1 MAGSYSMP
9 PPGEE
14 THARRQITVIV
25 LLLFGM
31 VALYQFEQFAQDGF
45 DPSGMLA
52 FGFVVLASYTIGG
65 LVAQIRLPHITGY
78 LIAGLVFGPSLTNA
92 LAGLDLPAPFDKGI
106 LNAEVIEQLSL
117 FDTLAVALIAL
128 TAGGELKI
136 EGLKKG
142 FRAISSI
149 LAAQIVSI
157 GVMVTAFF
165 WLVSGAVPYI
175 GLPGVEGL
183 PMAAALAVGA
193 MVASVSLAT
202 SPAATIAVIMESR
215 AAGAMTR
222 NVLSVVVL
230 KDVIVVVAFAV
241 ANVILAQEIGMGAIE
256 GGLVAYLIQHIVFS
270 ILFGAVVVGGLMA
283 LYIRYV
289 NQELLIFVVG
299 VVFLVAFIAAE
310 LGWDPVLV
318 FLAAGF
324 GVSNFSKTGHRLIET
339 VERLSLPVYVVFFT
353 LAGAKLHLEELQQV
367 ALFAMALVGVRGFA
381 IYSGTRLGARLGK
394 ADEGTQ
400 AFGWMGFVS
409 QAGVS
414 ILLAAIIGNRFG
426 ELGRSLETLII
437 GGVAI
442 NELVGPVL
450 FKMGLTLSGEASSGR
465 ASLTPARHLSVRPPS
480 MKPDSE
486 GGEPKQL
493 EPWPEHVG
501 EKDLW
506 GAPLETKSTELNNR
520 MQDLGGDL
528 QTIVREVSTGP
539 LREFQLDAGKYL
551 RDLRR
556 EFLRHHRRLTVQAR
570 TEEGSAERDE
580 LVTMLR
586 SAQSDLAAHWR
597 GIVLGRSVT
606 LAKLNWTPEIVLDN
620 VDGLVDELPEVV
632 TAPYEDQSYAS
643 KEADSLWKRFRRQ
656 VLRLRRSWRKAFGQS
671 PPTRDVHLRA
681 LGRFR
686 LSYDAPAR
694 LEGLAALFVEADRHL
709 AARTRSLFDGVIA
722 GYDDIV
728 EVAAAPES
736 DLEGQL
742 VRLRHDVEE
751 ELALALDEVVRI
763 TGDGT
768 HRAASALASGFVE
781 MKEDLPTFGTL
792 DLPTRERRTS
802 RRFATRM
809 RAMETLTKDVSNL
822 RKASSAEYS
831 SLAMELE
838 LLGLEARIKDN
849 VAEYVSR
856 LTNTVKRRATSQL
869 ERVSDTLHATLTQ
882 LNTELEANYSGDE
895 LAAAL
900 RQATKATS
908 KATGEAARVTNELY
922 QDLSDDTKIAPL
934 LDSLVDACRGL
945 TPRYRVTV
953 GQRQTGEW
961 RLPISLPEVEVP
973 FREVVL
979 TYIDSRVA
987 PKLLASRR
995 ELAERVQ
1002 PLANLLQ
1009 ELERVVAF
1017 NVELAT
1023 AELEIVHDESIPE
1036 EMHTLLRDMVYGQL
1050 ERNYNSLEEIRAEA
1064 KGWPAMIETE
1074 MRDAALGTL
1083 ATLRGELA
1091 EGSFS
1096 KSRLEAMR
1104 RAASGLRMIEK
1115 AERLPRLERLK
1126 GQLRGGLRALFGEER
1141 LERWSERLGLTGSLP
1156 TEELTAGSFAA
1167 PDVAADLPLV
1177 YRRLFAADT
1186 MEAGDVLTGRDEEIR
1201 RAEAVLS
1208 SEVKGRLRSVA
1219 LVGVDGVGKAAVS
1232 SAIVRS
1238 RRWKNVK
1245 RVVFTAPVSVEDV
1258 DAIFQDAPEGQLV
1271 VVDGLHWML
1280 SMAPGG
1286 FDPLR
1291 RFVKGIIEEG
1301 GRRRWLAHG
1310 AVLFWNFASTVAPL
1324 RDAFPETIRLDP
1336 LSEPELQAA
1345 VIARH
1350 RLSGFEHSFD
1360 RGDGSP
1366 IEGLFARS
1374 ATRIR
1379 RPYDQYFHELHDATG
1394 GLVRDALRLWLASIR
1409 GIEDDIVHVGPIP
1422 ASPYARVRRLPD
1434 DILVNLYQIARE
1446 GWIDA
1451 AGQARLFRL
1460 DVNTA
1465 QAQLSRLAHL
1475 GLLDE
1480 REGTFV
1486 IAVHLRGVLGRIFAE
1501 RGWVL

>member
-1 MAGSYSMP
+1 MTGAYSMP

-31 VALYQFEQFAQDGF
+31 AALYQFEQFAQQEF

-65 LVAQIRLPHITGY
+65 LVGQIRLPHITGY
-78 LIAGLVFGPSLTNA
+78 LIAGLVFGPSFANA
-92 LAGLDLPAPFDKGI
+92 LGGFDLPPPFDKGI
-106 LNAEVIEQLSL
+106 LNDDVIDQLSL
-117 FDTLAVALIAL
+117 LDTLAVALIAL
-128 TAGGELKI
+128 TAGGELKL
-136 EGLKKG
+136 ESLKRG
-142 FRAISSI
+142 FRVISSI
-149 LAAQIVSI
+149 LAAQLVSI
-157 GVMVTAFF
+157 GVLMTGFF
-165 WLVSGAVPYI
+165 WLISGAVPFI
-175 GLPGVEGL
+175 ALPGLQGL
-183 PMAAALAVGA
+183 PMMAALAVGG

-215 AAGAMTR
+215 AEGPMTR

-241 ANVILAQEIGMGAIE
+241 AQVVVAQQIGMGAIE
-256 GGLVAYLIQHIVFS
+256 GGIWAYLLNHIVFS
-270 ILFGAVVVGGLMA
+270 ILFGALVVGGLMA

-289 NQELLIFVVG
+289 NQELLVFIVG
-299 VVFLVAFIAAE
+299 VIYLVAFISDQ
-310 LGWDPVLV
+310 LQWDSVLV

-353 LAGAKLHLEELQQV
+353 LAGAKLHLDELQQV
-367 ALFAMALVGVRGFA
+367 ALFAIALVAVRVFA
-381 IYSGTRLGARLGK
+381 IYSGTKLGARLGK
-394 ADEGTQ
+394 ADEATRT
-400 AFGWMGFVS
+400 FGWMGFVS

-414 ILLAAIIGNRFG
+414 ILLAAIVGNNFG

-442 NELVGPVL
+442 NELIGPVL
-450 FKMGLTLSGEASSGR
+450 FKMGLGLAGEASGVR
-465 ASLTPARHLSVRPPS
+465 TSLAPTRHLSVKPPS
-480 MKPDSE
+480 LKPE
-486 GGEPKQL
+486 GDEGLSKQL

-501 EKDLW
+501 SKNLW
-506 GAPLETKSTELNNR
+506 GAPLHTKSAELNSR
-520 MQDLGGDL
+520 VQDLGGDL
-528 QTIVREVSTGP
+528 QSIVREVSTGP
-539 LREFQLDAGKYL
+539 LRDFQIDAGKFL

-556 EFLRHHRRLTVQAR
+556 EFLRQHRRLTVQAR
-570 TEEGSAERDE
+570 AEEAVERDE

-586 SAQSDLAAHWR
+586 AAQSELAAHWR

-606 LAKLNWTPEIVLDN
+606 LAKQTWTPENVLKS
-620 VDGLVDELPEVV
+620 VDAVVDELPEVV
-632 TAPYEDQSYAS
+632 DAPYEDATYES
-643 KEADSLWKRFRRQ
+643 KDSDSLWKQIRRQ
-656 VLRLRRSWRKAFGQS
+656 SLRARRGWRKAFGQS
-671 PPTRDVHLRA
+671 APIREVRLQA
-681 LGRFR
+681 LGRYH
-686 LSYDAPAR
+686 LSYDAPSRFEA
-694 LEGLAALFVEADRHL
+694 LAALFVEADRHM

-722 GYDDIV
+722 GYDDVVDISSDPD
-728 EVAAAPES
+728 A
-736 DLEGQL
+736 DLERHL
-742 VRLRHDVEE
+742 VRLRHEVEE
-751 ELALALDEVVRI
+751 ELALALDEIVRI
-763 TGDGT
+763 TADGT
-768 HRAASALASGFVE
+768 HRAASAVAVGFGH

-792 DLPTRERRTS
+792 DLPSRERRTS
-802 RRFATRM
+802 RRFANRM
-809 RAMETLTKDVSNL
+809 RAIETLTKDVANL

-849 VAEYVSR
+849 LSEYVLR
-856 LTNTVKRRATSQL
+856 LTNTVQRRATSQVT
-869 ERVSDTLHATLTQ
+869 RVSETLQTAL
-882 LNTELEANYSGDE
+882 TELNAELETEQSGEE
-895 LAAAL
+895 LAAVL
-900 RQATKATS
+900 RSATEATS

-934 LDSLVDACRGL
+934 LDTLVEACRAL

-953 GQRQTGEW
+953 GQQQTGEW
-961 RLPISLPEVEVP
+961 RLPSALPEVEVP

-995 ELAERVQ
+995 ELAEQIQ

-1023 AELEIVHDESIPE
+1023 AELEIVHDEPVPE
-1036 EMHTLLRDMVYGQL
+1036 EMHSLLRDMVYGQL
-1050 ERNYNSLEEIRAEA
+1050 ERNFNSLEEIRVEA
-1064 KGWPAMIETE
+1064 KRWPEIIETE

-1083 ATLRGELA
+1083 ATLRSELA
-1091 EGSFS
+1091 EGEFS
-1096 KSRLEAMR
+1096 RSRLEAMR
-1104 RAASGLRMIEK
+1104 RAARGLRMVER
-1115 AERLPRLERLK
+1115 AERPPRIQRMK
-1126 GQLRGGLRALFGEER
+1126 TQGRNAMRALFGEER
-1141 LERWSERLGLTGSLP
+1141 LERWSERMGLAGPLP
-1156 TEELTAGSFAA
+1156 SEELTAGSFAA
-1167 PDVAADLPLV
+1167 PEVGAELPLV

-1201 RAEAVLS
+1201 RAEGVLS
-1208 SEVKGRLRSVA
+1208 SEQRGRLRSVA
-1219 LVGVDGVGKAAVS
+1219 LIGVDGVGKAAVS

-1245 RVVFTAPVSVEDV
+1245 RVVFTGPVSVEDV
-1258 DAIFQDAPEGQLV
+1258 DAIFQDTPEGQLV

-1286 FDPLR
+1286 FEPLR

-1301 GRRRWLAHG
+1301 GRRRWLTHG

-1324 RDAFPETIRLDP
+1324 RDAFPELIRLDP
-1336 LSEPELQAA
+1336 LSEQELQAA

-1366 IEGLFARS
+1366 IEGLFARGAS
-1374 ATRIR
+1374 RIR
-1379 RPYDQYFHELHDATG
+1379 RPYDQYFHELHAATG

-1409 GIEDDIVHVGPIP
+1409 DIQDDVVHVGPIP
-1422 ASPYARVRRLPD
+1422 ASPYTRIRRLPD

-1446 GWIDA
+1446 GWMDA

-1475 GLLDE
+1475 GLLEE
-1480 REGTFV
+1480 RDGAFV
-1486 IAVHLRGVLGRIFAE
+1486 IAVHLRGALGRVFAE
-1501 RGWVL
+1501 RGWVI

>member
-14 THARRQITVIV
+14 AHTRRQITVIV

-31 VALYQFEQFAQDGF
+31 VALYQFEQFAQHPF

-52 FGFVVLASYTIGG
+52 LGFVVLASFTIGG
-65 LVAQIRLPHITGY
+65 LVGQIRLPHITGY
-78 LIAGLVFGPSLTNA
+78 LIAGLVFGPSLARA
-92 LAGLDLPAPFDKGI
+92 LAGLELPAPFDRGI
-106 LNAEVIEQLSL
+106 LNQEVIEQLSL
-117 FDTLAVALIAL
+117 FNTLAVALIAL
-128 TAGGELKI
+128 TAGGELKL
-136 EGLKKG
+136 GALKKG
-142 FRAISSI
+142 LRAISSI
-149 LAAQIVSI
+149 LAAQIVFI
-157 GVMVTAFF
+157 GLFVTAFF
-165 WLVSGAVPYI
+165 WLISGAVPYI
-175 GLPGVEGL
+175 GLPGIEGL

-193 MVASVSLAT
+193 MIASVSLAT
-202 SPAATIAVIMESR
+202 SPAATIAVIMETR
-215 AAGAMTR
+215 AVGTMTR

-230 KDVIVVVAFAV
+230 KDVIVVVAFAIAQVVV
-241 ANVILAQEIGMGAIE
+241 AQKIGVTAME
-256 GGLVAYLIQHIVFS
+256 GGIAAYLLQHIVFS

-289 NQELLIFVVG
+289 NRELLVFVVG
-299 VVFLVAFIAAE
+299 VVYLVAFIADQ
-310 LGWDPVLV
+310 LNWDPVLV

-324 GVSNFSKTGHRLIET
+324 GVSNFSKSGHRLIET

-353 LAGAKLHLEELQQV
+353 LAGAKLHLEELRQV
-367 ALFAMALVGVRGFA
+367 ALFAVALVGVRMLA
-381 IYSGTRLGARLGK
+381 IYSGTKMGARFGK
-394 ADEGTQ
+394 ADEPTRT
-400 AFGWMGFVS
+400 FGWMGFVS

-414 ILLAAIIGNRFG
+414 ILLAAIVGNTFG

-437 GGVAI
+437 GAVAI
-442 NELVGPVL
+442 NELIGPVM
-450 FKMGLTLSGEASSGR
+450 FKMGLTLSGEASTGR
-465 ASLTPARHLSVRPPS
+465 KSPTLTGHLSVRPPS
-480 MKPDSE
+480 MRIDPDE
-486 GGEPKQL
+486 GKSKQL

-506 GAPLETKSTELNNR
+506 GPSLQTKSVEINNR
-520 MQDLGGDL
+520 VQELAGDL
-528 QTIVREVSTGP
+528 QSIVRDVSMGP
-539 LREFQLDAGKYL
+539 LRDFQLEAGKYL

-556 EFLRHHRRLTVQAR
+556 EFLRHHRRLTVMAR
-570 TEEGSAERDE
+570 GEEGSERGE
-580 LVTMLR
+580 LVTTLR
-586 SAQSDLAAHWR
+586 SAQADLAAHWR

-606 LAKLNWTPEIVLDN
+606 LSKLTWTPESTLEHMDA
-620 VDGLVDELPEVV
+620 LVDELPEVV
-632 TAPYEDQSYAS
+632 TAPYEDLSY
-643 KEADSLWKRFRRQ
+643 EPREGDSLWKRLRRQ
-656 VLRLRRSWRKAFGQS
+656 VLRGRRGWRKAFGQS
-671 PPTRDVHLRA
+671 APTREIRLRA
-681 LGRFR
+681 LARFH

-694 LEGLAALFVEADRHL
+694 LEGLAALFVEAERHL
-709 AARTRSLFDGVIA
+709 AARTRSLFDGVNA

-728 EVAAAPES
+728 DIARLPDAN
-736 DLEGQL
+736 LEAQL
-742 VRLRHDVEE
+742 VQLRHDMEE
-751 ELALALDEVVRI
+751 ELSLALDEIVRI

-768 HRAASALASGFVE
+768 HRAASALASGFVQ
-781 MKEDLPTFGTL
+781 MKEDLPIFGTL
-792 DLPTRERRTS
+792 DIPTSARRTS
-802 RRFATRM
+802 RRFANRM
-809 RAMETLTKDVSNL
+809 RAMETLTKDLSNL

-831 SLAMELE
+831 TLAMELE

-856 LTNTVKRRATSQL
+856 LTNTVKRRAISQVA
-869 ERVSDTLHATLTQ
+869 RVSDTLHATLTELQ
-882 LNTELEANYSGDE
+882 TELERDYSGDE
-895 LAAAL
+895 LAKAL
-900 RQATKATS
+900 REATEATS
-908 KATGEAARVTNELY
+908 KATGEAARVTTELY

-934 LDSLVDACRGL
+934 LDTLVDACRGL

-961 RLPISLPEVEVP
+961 RLPSPLPEVEVP

-1023 AELEIVHDESIPE
+1023 AELEIVHDEVIPE
-1036 EMHTLLRDMVYGQL
+1036 EMHTLLHDMVYGQL
-1050 ERNYNSLEEIRAEA
+1050 ERSYNSLEEIRAEA
-1064 KGWPAMIETE
+1064 KSWAAMIESE

-1083 ATLRGELA
+1083 QTLRGELA

-1104 RAASGLRMIEK
+1104 RAASGMRMMEA
-1115 AERLPRLERLK
+1115 AERQPRTKRLK
-1126 GQLRGGLRALFGEER
+1126 AQVRGGLRALFGEER
-1141 LERWSERLGLTGSLP
+1141 LERWSERLGMAGALP
-1156 TEELTAGSFAA
+1156 TEALSAGSFAA
-1167 PDVAADLPLV
+1167 PGVATDLPLV

-1208 SEVKGRLRSVA
+1208 SEVRGRLRSVA

-1245 RVVFTAPVSVEDV
+1245 RVTFNAPVTVEDV

-1301 GRRRWLAHG
+1301 GRRRWLGHG

-1324 RDAFPETIRLDP
+1324 RDAFPELILLEP
-1336 LSEPELQAA
+1336 LNEAELQAA

-1374 ATRIR
+1374 ASRIR
-1379 RPYDQYFHELHDATG
+1379 RPYDQYFHELHEATG

-1409 GIEDDIVHVGPIP
+1409 GIRDDIVQVGPIP

-1434 DILVNLYQIARE
+1434 DILVNLYQIARQ

-1480 REGTFV
+1480 REGSFV
-1486 IAVHLRGVLGRIFAE
+1486 IAVHLRGVLGRVFAE

>member
-9 PPGEE
+9 PAGEE

-78 LIAGLVFGPSLTNA
+78 LIAGLVFGPSLANA
-92 LAGLDLPAPFDKGI
+92 LTGLDLPAPFDKGI
-106 LNAEVIEQLSL
+106 LNEEVIEQLSL

-128 TAGGELKI
+128 TAGGELKL

-149 LAAQIVSI
+149 LAAQIVSV
-157 GVMVTAFF
+157 GVLVTAFF
-165 WLVSGAVPYI
+165 WLISGAVPYI

-183 PMAAALAVGA
+183 PMVTALAVGA

-215 AAGAMTR
+215 AAGLMTR

-230 KDVIVVVAFAV
+230 KDVVVVVAFAIAQVVV
-241 ANVILAQEIGMGAIE
+241 AQQIGVTAME
-256 GGLVAYLIQHIVFS
+256 GGIAAYLMKHIVFS
-270 ILFGAVVVGGLMA
+270 IIFGAVVVGGLMA
-283 LYIRYV
+283 LYIRYI

-299 VVFLVAFIAAE
+299 VVYLVAFIAAE

-353 LAGAKLHLEELQQV
+353 LAGAKLHLEQLQQV
-367 ALFAMALVGVRGFA
+367 ALFAVALVGVRAFA
-381 IYSGTRLGARLGK
+381 IYSGTKLGSRFGK
-394 ADEGTQ
+394 ADEATQ
-400 AFGWMGFVS
+400 TFGWMGFVS

-414 ILLAAIIGNRFG
+414 ILLAAIVGNTFG

-442 NELVGPVL
+442 NELIGPVL
-450 FKMGLTLSGEASSGR
+450 FKMGLTLSGEASTGR
-465 ASLTPARHLSVRPPS
+465 ASLTPARHLSVKPPS
-480 MKPDSE
+480 MRPESE
-486 GGEPKQL
+486 EGEAKQL

-501 EKDLW
+501 KQDLW
-506 GAPLETKSTELNNR
+506 GTPLETKSAELNSR
-520 MQDLGGDL
+520 MQDLAGDL
-528 QTIVREVSTGP
+528 QSIVREVSTGP
-539 LREFQLDAGKYL
+539 LRDFQLDAGKYL

-570 TEEGSAERDE
+570 AEGGAERDE

-606 LAKLNWTPEIVLDN
+606 LTKLNWTPEIVLEN
-620 VDGLVDELPEVV
+620 VDGLVDELPDVV
-632 TAPYEDQSYAS
+632 TAPYENQSYGP
-643 KEADSLWKRFRRQ
+643 EEDDSLWKAIRRQ
-656 VLRLRRSWRKAFGQS
+656 GLRLRRGWRKAFGQS
-671 PPTRDVHLRA
+671 PPTRDVRLRA
-681 LGRFR
+681 LGRFH

-728 EVAAAPES
+728 DVAAAPEA

-751 ELALALDEVVRI
+751 ELALALDEIVRI

-768 HRAASALASGFVE
+768 HRAASALATGFVK

-792 DLPTRERRTS
+792 DLRSSERRTS
-802 RRFATRM
+802 RRFANRM

-856 LTNTVKRRATSQL
+856 LTSTVKRRATSQV
-869 ERVSDTLHATLTQ
+869 ERVSGTLQNTLTE
-882 LNTELEANYSGDE
+882 LNDELERDYSGDE

-900 RQATKATS
+900 RQATEAVS
-908 KATGEAARVTNELY
+908 KATGEAARVTTELY

-934 LDSLVDACRGL
+934 LDTLVDACRGL

-961 RLPISLPEVEVP
+961 RLPTSLPEVEVP

-1064 KGWPAMIETE
+1064 KGWPTIIETE

-1083 ATLRGELA
+1083 ETLRGELA

-1115 AERLPRLERLK
+1115 AERQPRMKRFK
-1126 GQLRGGLRALFGEER
+1126 AQLRGGLRALFGEER
-1141 LERWSERLGLTGSLP
+1141 LERWSERLGLTGALP

-1291 RFVKGIIEEG
+1291 RFVKGIIDEG

-1336 LSEPELQAA
+1336 LSEQELQAA

-1409 GIEDDIVHVGPIP
+1409 GIQEDIVHVGPIP

-1446 GWIDA
+1446 GWIDS

-1475 GLLDE
+1475 GLLEE
-1480 REGTFV
+1480 RDGAFV
-1486 IAVHLRGVLGRIFAE
+1486 IAVHLRGVLGRVFAE

>member
-1 MAGSYSMP
+1 MP
-9 PPGEE
+9 PSGEE

-31 VALYQFEQFAQDGF
+31 VALYQFEQFASHPF
-45 DPSGMLA
+45 DPTAMLA
-52 FGFVVLASYTIGG
+52 LGFVVLASYTIGG
-65 LVAQIRLPHITGY
+65 LVGQIRLPHITGY
-78 LIAGLVFGPSLTNA
+78 LIAGLMFGPSLA
-92 LAGLDLPAPFDKGI
+92 RSLAGLELPPPFDKGI
-106 LNAEVIEQLSL
+106 LNDQVLEQLDL
-117 FDTLAVALIAL
+117 FDTLAMAVISL
-128 TAGGELKI
+128 TAGGEIKL

-142 FRAISSI
+142 LRAIIGI
-149 LAAQIVSI
+149 LAGQLVSTL
-157 GVMVTAFF
+157 VLVTSFF
-165 WLVSGAVPYI
+165 WLISGAVPMVA
-175 GLPGVEGL
+175 LPGIQGL

-193 MVASVSLAT
+193 MMASVALVS
-202 SPAATIAVIMESR
+202 SPAATIAVIMESK
-215 AAGAMTR
+215 AAGPMTR

-230 KDVIVVVAFAV
+230 KDVLVVVAFAIATKIV
-241 ANVILAQEIGMGAIE
+241 AQQLGVTTLE
-256 GGLVAYLIQHIVFS
+256 GGIAPHLLDIVFS

-283 LYIRYV
+283 LYMRYV

-299 VVFLVAFIAAE
+299 VVYLAAYIAEA
-310 LGWDPVLV
+310 LGWDPILV

-353 LAGAKLHLEELQQV
+353 LAGAKLHLVELREV
-367 ALFAMALVGVRGFA
+367 AFFAIALVAVRGVA
-381 IYSGTRLGARLGK
+381 IYSGTKVGARMGR
-394 ADEGTQ
+394 ADEATQ
-400 AFGWMGFVS
+400 QFGWLGFVS

-414 ILLAAIIGNRFG
+414 ILLAAIIGNTFG

-437 GGVAI
+437 GAVAI
-442 NELVGPVL
+442 NQLIGPAML
-450 FKMGLTLSGEASSGR
+450 KMGLTLSGEVSTGR
-465 ASLTPARHLSVRPPS
+465 TSLAPARHLSVKPPS
-480 MKPDSE
+480 MRPE
-486 GGEPKQL
+486 GGEGETKQL

-501 EKDLW
+501 KKDLW
-506 GAPLETKSTELNNR
+506 GVALQLKSAELNNR
-520 MQDLGGDL
+520 MQDLAGDL
-528 QTIVREVSTGP
+528 QSIVREVSTGP
-539 LREFQLDAGKYL
+539 LRDFQLEAGKYL

-570 TEEGSAERDE
+570 AEEGAERDE

-606 LAKLNWTPEIVLDN
+606 LAKLTWTPETMLDN

-632 TAPYEDQSYAS
+632 TALYEDVSYDS
-643 KEADSLWKRFRRQ
+643 KENDSLWKRLRRQ
-656 VLRLRRSWRKAFGQS
+656 VLRSRRSWRKALGQG
-671 PPTRDVHLRA
+671 PPTRDVRLRA
-681 LGRFR
+681 LSRFH

-728 EVAAAPES
+728 DVSAAPDA
-736 DLEGQL
+736 DLEDQL

-751 ELALALDEVVRI
+751 ELALALDEIVRI

-768 HRAASALASGFVE
+768 HRAASALATGFVQ

-792 DLPTRERRTS
+792 DLGSTERRTS
-802 RRFATRM
+802 RRFANRM
-809 RAMETLTKDVSNL
+809 RAMETLTKDVTNL

-849 VAEYVSR
+849 VTEYVSR
-856 LTNTVKRRATSQL
+856 LTSTVTRRGGSQV
-869 ERVSDTLHATLTQ
+869 ERVSDTLQRTLTE
-882 LNTELEANYSGDE
+882 LNTELERDYSGDQ

-900 RQATKATS
+900 RQATEATS
-908 KATGEAARVTNELY
+908 KVTGEAARVTNELY
-922 QDLSDDTKIAPL
+922 QDLSDDAKIAPL
-934 LDSLVDACRGL
+934 LDTLVDACRGL

-961 RLPISLPEVEVP
+961 RLPASLPEVEVP
-973 FREVVL
+973 FREIVL

-1009 ELERVVAF
+1009 ELERVIAF

-1023 AELEIVHDESIPE
+1023 AELEIVHDEAIPE
-1036 EMHTLLRDMVYGQL
+1036 EMHTLLREMVYGQL
-1050 ERNYNSLEEIRAEA
+1050 ERSYNSLEEIRVEA

-1096 KSRLEAMR
+1096 RSRLEAMR
-1104 RAASGLRMIEK
+1104 RAASGLRMMEK
-1115 AERLPRLERLK
+1115 GETAPRNKRLK
-1126 GQLRGGLRALFGEER
+1126 AQLRGGLRALFGEER
-1141 LERWSERLGLTGSLP
+1141 LERWSERLGLTGTLP
-1156 TEELTAGSFAA
+1156 TEELSAGTFAA
-1167 PDVAADLPLV
+1167 PNVAADLPLV

-1245 RVVFTAPVSVEDV
+1245 RVVFTAPVSVKDV
-1258 DAIFQDAPEGQLV
+1258 DTIFQDTPEGQLV

-1291 RFVKGIIEEG
+1291 RFVQGIIEEG

-1336 LSEPELQAA
+1336 LSEQELQAA

-1379 RPYDQYFHELHDATG
+1379 RPYDQYFHELHQATG

-1409 GIEDDIVHVGPIP
+1409 GIQDDIVHVGPIP
-1422 ASPYARVRRLPD
+1422 ASSYARVRRLPD

-1475 GLLDE
+1475 GLLE
-1480 REGTFV
+1480 EHEGAFV
-1486 IAVHLRGVLGRIFAE
+1486 ITVHLRGVLGRVLAE

>member
-1 MAGSYSMP
+1 MAGAYSMP
-9 PPGEE
+9 PTGEE
-14 THARRQITVIV
+14 SHARRQIAVIV

-31 VALYQFEQFAQDGF
+31 AALYQFEQFAQQEF

-65 LVAQIRLPHITGY
+65 LVGQIRLPHITGY
-78 LIAGLVFGPSLTNA
+78 LIAGLVFGPSLASA
-92 LAGLDLPAPFDKGI
+92 LSGLNLPPPFDKGI
-106 LNAEVIEQLSL
+106 LNDDVIEQLSL
-117 FDTLAVALIAL
+117 LDTLAVALIAL
-128 TAGGELKI
+128 TAGGELKL
-136 EGLKKG
+136 EGLKRG
-142 FRAISSI
+142 FRVISSI
-149 LAAQIVSI
+149 LVAQLFSI
-157 GVMVTAFF
+157 GALMTGFF
-165 WLVSGAVPYI
+165 WLISGAVPFI
-175 GLPGVEGL
+175 GLPGIEGL
-183 PMAAALAVGA
+183 PMIAALAVGG

-215 AAGAMTR
+215 AEGPMTR

-241 ANVILAQEIGMGAIE
+241 AQVVVAQQVGMGAIE
-256 GGLVAYLIQHIVFS
+256 GGIWAYLLNHIVFS

-283 LYIRYV
+283 LYIRYI
-289 NQELLIFVVG
+289 NQELLVFVVG
-299 VVFLVAFIAAE
+299 VVYLVAFISDQLE
-310 LGWDPVLV
+310 WDSVLV

-353 LAGAKLHLEELQQV
+353 LAGAKLHLEQLQQV
-367 ALFAMALVGVRGFA
+367 ALFAVALVAVRILA
-381 IYSGTRLGARLGK
+381 IYAGTSIGARLGK
-394 ADEGTQ
+394 ADESTRT
-400 AFGWMGFVS
+400 FGWMGFVS

-414 ILLAAIIGNRFG
+414 ILLAALIGNNFG
-426 ELGRSLETLII
+426 DLGLSLETLII

-442 NELVGPVL
+442 NELIGPVL
-450 FKMGLTLSGEASSGR
+450 FKMGLGLAGETSGAR
-465 ASLTPARHLSVRPPS
+465 ASLTPTRHLSVKPPAL
-480 MKPDSE
+480 KAE
-486 GGEPKQL
+486 GEPGQSKQL
-493 EPWPEHVG
+493 EPWPEHMG

-506 GAPLETKSTELNNR
+506 GEPLQTKSAELNSR
-520 MQDLGGDL
+520 VQDLGADL
-528 QTIVREVSTGP
+528 QSIVREVSTGP
-539 LREFQLDAGKYL
+539 LRDFQIDAGKYL

-556 EFLRHHRRLTVQAR
+556 EFLRQHRRLTVQAR
-570 TEEGSAERDE
+570 SDEGVERDE

-586 SAQSDLAAHWR
+586 TAQSELAAHWR

-606 LAKLNWTPEIVLDN
+606 LSKQTWTPETVLKS
-620 VDGLVDELPEVV
+620 VDAVVDELPEVV
-632 TAPYEDQSYAS
+632 SAPYEDLSFES
-643 KEADSLWKRFRRQ
+643 KDGDSLWKRIQRQWLRARRG
-656 VLRLRRSWRKAFGQS
+656 WRKAFGQT
-671 PPTRDVHLRA
+671 PPIREVRLRA
-681 LGRFR
+681 LGRYH
-686 LSYDAPAR
+686 LSYDAPTRFEA
-694 LEGLAALFVEADRHL
+694 LAALFVEADRHM

-728 EVAAAPES
+728 DICTDPDA
-736 DLEGQL
+736 DLERQL

-768 HRAASALASGFVE
+768 HRAASAVAVGYVH
-781 MKEDLPTFGTL
+781 MKDDLPIFCTL
-792 DLPTRERRTS
+792 DLPASERRTS
-802 RRFATRM
+802 RRFANRM
-809 RAMETLTKDVSNL
+809 RAIETLTKDVANL

-838 LLGLEARIKDN
+838 LLGLEARIKDS
-849 VAEYVSR
+849 VAEYVLR
-856 LTNTVKRRATSQL
+856 LTNTINRRAASQVTRVSEMLHETLLELDKQL
-869 ERVSDTLHATLTQ
+869 EAEQ
-882 LNTELEANYSGDE
+882 SGEE
-895 LAAAL
+895 LASAL
-900 RQATKATS
+900 RAATEATS

-922 QDLSDDTKIAPL
+922 QDLSDDTKVGPL
-934 LDSLVDACRGL
+934 LDTLVEACRSL

-953 GQRQTGEW
+953 GQQQTGEW
-961 RLPISLPEVEVP
+961 RLPTALPEVEVP

-979 TYIDSRVA
+979 TYVDSRVA
-987 PKLLASRR
+987 PKILATRR

-1002 PLANLLQ
+1002 PLAGLLQ

-1023 AELEIVHDESIPE
+1023 AELEIVHDEPVPE
-1036 EMHTLLRDMVYGQL
+1036 EMHSLLRDMVYGQL
-1050 ERNYNSLEEIRAEA
+1050 ERSYNALEEIRVEA
-1064 KGWPAMIETE
+1064 KGWPDMIERE
-1074 MRDAALGTL
+1074 MQDAALGTL
-1083 ATLRGELA
+1083 EQLRGELA
-1091 EGSFS
+1091 EGEFS
-1096 KSRLEAMR
+1096 RSRLEAMR

-1115 AERLPRLERLK
+1115 AEKPPRIQRIK
-1126 GQLRGGLRALFGEER
+1126 TQARNAMRAVFGEER
-1141 LERWSERLGLTGSLP
+1141 LERWSERLGLAGPLP
-1156 TEELTAGSFAA
+1156 TGELTAGSFAA
-1167 PDVAADLPLV
+1167 PDVGADLPLV

-1186 MEAGDVLTGRDEEIR
+1186 MEAGDVLTGREQEIR

-1208 SEVKGRLRSVA
+1208 TEQKGRLRSVA

-1238 RRWKNVK
+1238 RRWKNIK
-1245 RVVFTAPVSVEDV
+1245 RVVFTGPVSVEDV
-1258 DAIFQDAPEGQLV
+1258 DAIFQDTPEGQLV

-1286 FDPLR
+1286 FEPLR
-1291 RFVKGIIEEG
+1291 RFVQGIIEEG
-1301 GRRRWLAHG
+1301 GRRRWLTHG

-1324 RDAFPETIRLDP
+1324 RDAFPEVIRLEP
-1336 LSEPELQAA
+1336 LSEQELQAA

-1366 IEGLFARS
+1366 IEGLFARGAS
-1374 ATRIR
+1374 RIR
-1379 RPYDQYFHELHDATG
+1379 RPYDQYFHELQAATG

-1409 GIEDDIVHVGPIP
+1409 HIQDDVVVVGPIP
-1422 ASPYARVRRLPD
+1422 ASPYSRIRRLSD
-1434 DILVNLYQIARE
+1434 DILVNLYQIARQ
-1446 GWIDA
+1446 GWMDA

-1475 GLLDE
+1475 GLLEE
-1480 REGTFV
+1480 RDGAFV
-1486 IAVHLRGVLGRIFAE
+1486 IAVHLRGVLGRVFAE

>member
-1 MAGSYSMP
+1 MTGAYSMP

-14 THARRQITVIV
+14 THARRQITVII

-78 LIAGLVFGPSLTNA
+78 LIAGLVFGPSLAKA
-92 LAGLDLPAPFDKGI
+92 LTGLGLPAPFDRGI
-106 LNAEVIEQLSL
+106 LNGEVIEQLSL
-117 FDTLAVALIAL
+117 FDSLAVALIAL

-149 LAAQIVSI
+149 LGAQIVSV
-157 GVMVTAFF
+157 GVLVTAFF
-165 WLVSGAVPYI
+165 WLISGAVPYI
-175 GLPGVEGL
+175 GFPGVEGL
-183 PMAAALAVGA
+183 PMATALAVGA

-215 AAGAMTR
+215 AVGTMTR

-241 ANVILAQEIGMGAIE
+241 ATVVLAEQMGVRAIE
-256 GGLVAYLIQHIVFS
+256 GGIAAYVLQHIVFS

-299 VVFLVAFIAAE
+299 VVYLVTFIAAE

-324 GVSNFSKTGHRLIET
+324 GVSNFSKSGHRLIET

-353 LAGAKLHLEELQQV
+353 LAGAKLHLEELREV
-367 ALFAMALVGVRGFA
+367 ALFAVALVSVRAFA
-381 IYSGTRLGARLGK
+381 IYSGTKAGARFGR

-414 ILLAAIIGNRFG
+414 ILLAAIIGNTFG
-426 ELGRSLETLII
+426 ELGQSLETLII
-437 GGVAI
+437 GSVAI
-442 NELVGPVL
+442 NELIGPVM
-450 FKMGLTLSGEASSGR
+450 FKMGLTLSGEASTGR
-465 ASLTPARHLSVRPPS
+465 TSLAPSKHLSVKPPAMRP
-480 MKPDSE
+480 D
-486 GGEPKQL
+486 GEDGEAKQL

-506 GAPLETKSTELNNR
+506 GAPLHTKSPELNNR
-520 MQDLGGDL
+520 MQELGGDL
-528 QTIVREVSTGP
+528 QSIVREVSTGP
-539 LREFQLDAGKYL
+539 LRDFQLDAGKYL

-570 TEEGSAERDE
+570 AEGGTERDE

-606 LAKLNWTPEIVLDN
+606 LAKLTWTPEVVLDN

-632 TAPYEDQSYAS
+632 VAPYEDVSYAS
-643 KEADSLWKRFRRQ
+643 KDSDSLWKRIRRQ
-656 VLRLRRSWRKAFGQS
+656 MLRGRQSWRKAFGQG
-671 PPTRDVHLRA
+671 PPMRDVRLRA
-681 LGRFR
+681 LGRYH

-728 EVAAAPES
+728 DGSTTKDA

-742 VRLRHDVEE
+742 VQLRHDVEE
-751 ELALALDEVVRI
+751 ELALALEEIVRI

-768 HRAASALASGFVE
+768 HRAASALATGFVE
-781 MKEDLPTFGTL
+781 MKEDLPIFGTL
-792 DLPTRERRTS
+792 DLRSSERRTS
-802 RRFATRM
+802 RRFANRM
-809 RAMETLTKDVSNL
+809 RAMETLTKDVTNL

-849 VAEYVSR
+849 VSEYVSR
-856 LTNTVKRRATSQL
+856 LTSTVKRRAGSQV
-869 ERVSDTLHATLTQ
+869 ERVSETLHKAL
-882 LNTELEANYSGDE
+882 TELNAELESDYSGDE

-900 RQATKATS
+900 RRATEATS
-908 KATGEAARVTNELY
+908 KATAEAARVTTELY

-934 LDSLVDACRGL
+934 LDTLVDACRGL

-953 GQRQTGEW
+953 GRRQTGEW
-961 RLPISLPEVEVP
+961 RLPTSLPEVEVP

-1023 AELEIVHDESIPE
+1023 AELEIVHDEPIPE

-1050 ERNYNSLEEIRAEA
+1050 ERSYNSLEEIRAEA
-1064 KGWPAMIETE
+1064 KGWPAMIESE

-1096 KSRLEAMR
+1096 RSRLEAMR

-1115 AERLPRLERLK
+1115 GEREARSKRLK
-1126 GQLRGGLRALFGEER
+1126 AQIRGGLRALFGEER
-1141 LERWSERLGLTGSLP
+1141 LERWSVRLGLTGALP
-1156 TEELTAGSFAA
+1156 TEELTAGAFAA
-1167 PDVAADLPLV
+1167 PKVAADLPLV

-1186 MEAGDVLTGRDEEIR
+1186 MEAGDVLTGREEEIR

-1208 SEVKGRLRSVA
+1208 SEIKGRLRSVA

-1245 RVVFTAPVSVEDV
+1245 RVVFTAPVTVADV

-1336 LSEPELQAA
+1336 LSEQELQAA

-1379 RPYDQYFHELHDATG
+1379 RPYDQCFHELHEATG

-1409 GIEDDIVHVGPIP
+1409 GIQDDIVHVGPIP
-1422 ASPYARVRRLPD
+1422 ASSYARVRRLPD
-1434 DILVNLYQIARE
+1434 DILVNLYQIARQ

-1480 REGTFV
+1480 RDGAFV
-1486 IAVHLRGVLGRIFAE
+1486 IAVHLRGVLGRVFEE
-1501 RGWVL
+1501 RRWVL

>member
-1 MAGSYSMP
+1 MVGSYSMP

-78 LIAGLVFGPSLTNA
+78 LIAGLVFGPSLANA
-92 LAGLDLPAPFDKGI
+92 LTGLDLPAPFDRGI

-128 TAGGELKI
+128 TAGGELKVAA
-136 EGLKKG
+136 LKKG
-142 FRAISSI
+142 MRAISSI

-157 GVMVTAFF
+157 GVLVTAFF
-165 WLVSGAVPYI
+165 WLISGAVPYV

-183 PMAAALAVGA
+183 PMVAALAVGA

-215 AAGAMTR
+215 AAGPMTR

-230 KDVIVVVAFAV
+230 KDVVVVVVFAIAQVVVA
-241 ANVILAQEIGMGAIE
+241 QQIGVSAME
-256 GGLVAYLIQHIVFS
+256 GGIAAYLMKHIVFS
-270 ILFGAVVVGGLMA
+270 IIFGAVVVGGLMA
-283 LYIRYV
+283 LYIRYI

-299 VVFLVAFIAAE
+299 VVYLVAFIAAE

-353 LAGAKLHLEELQQV
+353 LAGAKLHLEQLQQV
-367 ALFAMALVGVRGFA
+367 ALFAIALVGVRAFA
-381 IYSGTRLGARLGK
+381 IYSGTKLGSRLGK
-394 ADEGTQ
+394 ADEATQ
-400 AFGWMGFVS
+400 TFGWTGFVS

-414 ILLAAIIGNRFG
+414 ILLAAMVGNTFG

-442 NELVGPVL
+442 NELIGPVL
-450 FKMGLTLSGEASSGR
+450 FKMGLTLSGEASTGR
-465 ASLTPARHLSVRPPS
+465 ASLTPGRHLSVKPPS
-480 MKPDSE
+480 MSPE
-486 GGEPKQL
+486 GGKGEARQL

-501 EKDLW
+501 KKDLW
-506 GAPLETKSTELNNR
+506 GAPFHTKSAELNNR
-520 MQDLGGDL
+520 MQELAGDL
-528 QTIVREVSTGP
+528 QSIVREVSTGP

-570 TEEGSAERDE
+570 AEDGAERDE

-606 LAKLNWTPEIVLDN
+606 LAKLNWTPETMLDN

-632 TAPYEDQSYAS
+632 TAPYEDQSYDR
-643 KEADSLWKRFRRQ
+643 KEDDSLWKRFRRQ
-656 VLRLRRSWRKAFGQS
+656 GPRLRRGWRKAFGQS
-671 PPTRDVHLRA
+671 PPTRDVRLRA
-681 LGRFR
+681 LGRYH

-728 EVAAAPES
+728 DVAAGSDA
-736 DLEGQL
+736 DLEAQL
-742 VRLRHDVEE
+742 VRLRHEVEE
-751 ELALALDEVVRI
+751 ELALALDETVRI

-768 HRAASALASGFVE
+768 HRAASALGTGFVK

-792 DLPTRERRTS
+792 DLPTSERRTS
-802 RRFATRM
+802 RRFANRM

-856 LTNTVKRRATSQL
+856 LTNTVKRRATSQV
-869 ERVSDTLHATLTQ
+869 ERVSDTLQKALTE
-882 LNTELEANYSGDE
+882 LNTELESNYSGDE
-895 LAAAL
+895 LATAL
-900 RQATKATS
+900 RQTTEATS
-908 KATGEAARVTNELY
+908 KVTGEAARVTMELY
-922 QDLSDDTKIAPL
+922 QDLSDDTKVAPL
-934 LDSLVDACRGL
+934 LDTLVDACRGL

-961 RLPISLPEVEVP
+961 RLPTSLPEVEVP

-1023 AELEIVHDESIPE
+1023 AELEIVHDEPIPE

-1064 KGWPAMIETE
+1064 MGWPAIIEAE

-1115 AERLPRLERLK
+1115 AERQPRMQRLK
-1126 GQLRGGLRALFGEER
+1126 VQLRGGLRALFGEER
-1141 LERWSERLGLTGSLP
+1141 LERWSERLGLTGALP
-1156 TEELTAGSFAA
+1156 TEELTAGTFAA
-1167 PDVAADLPLV
+1167 PEVAADLPLV

-1186 MEAGDVLTGRDEEIR
+1186 MEAGDVLTGREQEIR
-1201 RAEAVLS
+1201 RAESVLS

-1219 LVGVDGVGKAAVS
+1219 LVGVDGVGKVAVS

-1258 DAIFQDAPEGQLV
+1258 DVIFQDAPEGQLV

-1409 GIEDDIVHVGPIP
+1409 GIHDDIVHVGPIP

-1480 REGTFV
+1480 RDGAFV
-1486 IAVHLRGVLGRIFAE
+1486 IAVHLRGVLGRVFDE

>member
-1 MAGSYSMP
+1 MTGSYSMP
-9 PPGEE
+9 PPSEE

-31 VALYQFEQFAQDGF
+31 VELYQFEQFASHPF
-45 DPSGMLA
+45 DPTAMLA
-52 FGFVVLASYTIGG
+52 LGFVVLASYTIGG
-65 LVAQIRLPHITGY
+65 LVGQIRLPHITGY
-78 LIAGLVFGPSLTNA
+78 LIAGLVFGPELARALT
-92 LAGLDLPAPFDKGI
+92 GLGLPPPFDKGI
-106 LNAEVIEQLSL
+106 LNDQVLEQLSL
-117 FDTLAVALIAL
+117 FDTLAVAVISL
-128 TAGGELKI
+128 TAGGELKL

-142 FRAISSI
+142 LRAISGI
-149 LAAQIVSI
+149 LAAQLVSVIVL
-157 GVMVTAFF
+157 VTSFF
-165 WLVSGAVPYI
+165 WLISGVVPMVALPGI
-175 GLPGVEGL
+175 QGLPV
-183 PMAAALAVGA
+183 AAALAVGA
-193 MVASVSLAT
+193 MVASVSLVS

-215 AAGAMTR
+215 AAGPMTR
-222 NVLSVVVL
+222 DVLSVVVL
-230 KDVIVVVAFAV
+230 KDVVVVVAFAIAGAV
-241 ANVILAQEIGMGAIE
+241 AAQQIGVTTAE
-256 GGLVAYLIQHIVFS
+256 GGLATYLLKHIVFS

-289 NQELLIFVVG
+289 NQELPIFVVG
-299 VVFLVAFIAAE
+299 VVYLVAYIAGV
-310 LGWDPVLV
+310 LGWDPILV

-324 GVSNFSKTGHRLIET
+324 GVTNFSKTGHRLIET
-339 VERLSLPVYVVFFT
+339 LERLSLPVYVVFFT
-353 LAGAKLHLEELQQV
+353 LAGAKLHLGELQQV
-367 ALFAMALVGVRGFA
+367 AFFAIALVVVRGFA
-381 IYSGTRLGARLGK
+381 LYSGTKVGARMGR
-394 ADEGTQ
+394 ADEATQ
-400 AFGWMGFVS
+400 QFGWMGFVS

-414 ILLAAIIGNRFG
+414 ILLAAIIGNTFG
-426 ELGRSLETLII
+426 ALGRSLETLII
-437 GGVAI
+437 GAVAI
-442 NELVGPVL
+442 NQLVGPVML
-450 FKMGLTLSGEASSGR
+450 KMGLTLAGETSTGR
-465 ASLTPARHLSVRPPS
+465 TSLAPSRHLSVKPPT
-480 MKPDSE
+480 MRRDVEE
-486 GGEPKQL
+486 GEAKQL

-506 GAPLETKSTELNNR
+506 GAALHTKSPELNNS
-520 MQDLGGDL
+520 MQDLAGDL
-528 QTIVREVSTGP
+528 QSIVREVSTGP
-539 LREFQLDAGKYL
+539 LRDFQTDAGKYL

-570 TEEGSAERDE
+570 AEEGTEPDE

-586 SAQSDLAAHWR
+586 SAQSELAAHWR

-606 LAKLNWTPEIVLDN
+606 LAKLTWTPETILDK
-620 VDGLVDELPEVV
+620 VDALVDELPEVV
-632 TAPYEDQSYAS
+632 TAAYEDLSYES
-643 KEADSLWKRFRRQ
+643 KENDSLWKRLRRQ
-656 VLRLRRSWRKAFGQS
+656 VLSLRRSWRDAFGQS
-671 PPTRDVHLRA
+671 PPTRHIRLRA
-681 LGRFR
+681 LGRFH

-728 EVAAAPES
+728 DLSAAPDA

-742 VRLRHDVEE
+742 VRLRRDVEE
-751 ELALALDEVVRI
+751 ELALALDEIVRI

-768 HRAASALASGFVE
+768 HRAASALASGFVQ
-781 MKEDLPTFGTL
+781 MKDDLPTFGSL
-792 DLPTRERRTS
+792 DLRTGERRTS
-802 RRFATRM
+802 RRFANRM

-849 VAEYVSR
+849 VSEYVSR

-869 ERVSDTLHATLTQ
+869 ERVSDTLQKTLTE
-882 LNTELEANYSGDE
+882 LNTELESDYSGDE
-895 LAAAL
+895 LATAL
-900 RQATKATS
+900 RQATEATS
-908 KATGEAARVTNELY
+908 KAAGEAAGVTTELY

-934 LDSLVDACRGL
+934 LDTLVDACRSL

-961 RLPISLPEVEVP
+961 RLPTSLPEVEVP

-1002 PLANLLQ
+1002 PLAHLLQ

-1023 AELEIVHDESIPE
+1023 AELEIVHDEAIPE

-1050 ERNYNSLEEIRAEA
+1050 ERSYNSLEEIRSEA
-1064 KGWPAMIETE
+1064 KSWPAMIETE

-1083 ATLRGELA
+1083 ETLRGELA

-1096 KSRLEAMR
+1096 RSRLEAMR
-1104 RAASGLRMIEK
+1104 RAVSGLRVLDKE
-1115 AERLPRLERLK
+1115 EREPRINRLK
-1126 GQLRGGLRALFGEER
+1126 AQVRGGLRALFGEVR
-1141 LERWSERLGLTGSLP
+1141 LERWSERLGLTRALP
-1156 TEELTAGSFAA
+1156 TEELSAGTFAA
-1167 PDVAADLPLV
+1167 PEVSADLPLV

-1208 SEVKGRLRSVA
+1208 SEVKGRLRSVV
-1219 LVGVDGVGKAAVS
+1219 LLGVDGVGKAAVA

-1245 RVVFTAPVSVEDV
+1245 RVVFTAPVTVEDV

-1301 GRRRWLAHG
+1301 GRRRWLTHG
-1310 AVLFWNFASTVAPL
+1310 AVLFWNFAAMVAPL
-1324 RDAFPETIRLDP
+1324 RDAFPEAIRLDP
-1336 LSEPELQAA
+1336 LSEHEVQAA

-1379 RPYDQYFHELHDATG
+1379 RPYDQYFHELHEATG

-1409 GIEDDIVHVGPIP
+1409 GIQDNIVHVGPIP
-1422 ASPYARVRRLPD
+1422 ASSYARVRRLPD
-1434 DILVNLYQIARE
+1434 DVLVNLYQIARE
-1446 GWIDA
+1446 GWIDG

-1460 DVNTA
+1460 DANTA

-1480 REGTFV
+1480 REGAFV
-1486 IAVHLRGVLGRIFAE
+1486 IAVHLRGVLGRVFAE

>member
-1 MAGSYSMP
+1 MTGAYSMP

-14 THARRQITVIV
+14 THARRQIAVII

-31 VALYQFEQFAQDGF
+31 VALYQFEQFAQHDF

-65 LVAQIRLPHITGY
+65 LVGQIRLPHITGY
-78 LIAGLVFGPSLTNA
+78 LIAGLVFGPSVANVLGPLN
-92 LAGLDLPAPFDKGI
+92 LPAPFDKGI
-106 LNAEVIEQLSL
+106 LNDEVIQQLSL
-117 FDTLAVALIAL
+117 LDTLAVALIAL
-128 TAGGELKI
+128 TAGGELKL

-142 FRAISSI
+142 LRVITSI
-149 LAAQIVSI
+149 MTAQIISI
-157 GVMVTAFF
+157 GVLVTGFF
-165 WLVSGAVPYI
+165 WLISGAVPVLA
-175 GLPGVEGL
+175 LPGIEGL
-183 PMAAALAVGA
+183 PMMASLAVGG

-215 AAGAMTR
+215 AEGSMTR

-241 ANVILAQEIGMGAIE
+241 AQVVVAQQIGMGGLE
-256 GGLVAYLIQHIVFS
+256 GGIGQYLLNHIVFS
-270 ILFGAVVVGGLMA
+270 IAFGALAVGGLMA

-289 NQELLIFVVG
+289 NQELLIFIVG
-299 VVFLVAFIAAE
+299 VVYLVAFICGQLE
-310 LGWDPVLV
+310 WDPVLV

-324 GVSNFSKTGHRLIET
+324 GVSNFSKSGHRLIET

-353 LAGAKLHLEELQQV
+353 LAGAKLHLDQLQQV
-367 ALFAMALVGVRGFA
+367 ALFAIALVGVRIFA
-381 IYSGTRLGARLGK
+381 IYAGTNLGARIGK
-394 ADEGTQ
+394 ADEATRN
-400 AFGWMGFVS
+400 FGWMGFVS

-414 ILLAAIIGNRFG
+414 ILLAALIGNSFG

-442 NELVGPVL
+442 NELIGPVL
-450 FKMGLTLSGEASSGR
+450 FKLGLGLSGETSGARSSL
-465 ASLTPARHLSVRPPS
+465 APMRHISVRPPAIRA
-480 MKPDSE
+480 E
-486 GGEPKQL
+486 GEDGPSKQL

-501 EKDLW
+501 AKDLW
-506 GAPLETKSTELNNR
+506 GEPLRTKSAELNSR
-520 MQDLGGDL
+520 TQDLGGDL
-528 QTIVREVSTGP
+528 QSIVREVSTGP
-539 LREFQLDAGKYL
+539 LREFQVDAGQYL

-556 EFLRHHRRLTVQAR
+556 EFLRQHRRLSVQAR
-570 TEEGSAERDE
+570 AEEGVERDE
-580 LVTMLR
+580 LVAMLR
-586 SAQSDLAAHWR
+586 AAQSELAAHWR

-606 LAKLNWTPEIVLDN
+606 LSKLTWTPETILES
-620 VDGLVDELPEVV
+620 VDTVVDELPEVV
-632 TAPYEDQSYAS
+632 EAPYEDVSYES
-643 KEADSLWKRFRRQ
+643 KESDTLWKRGQRQTLRMRRG
-656 VLRLRRSWRKAFGQS
+656 WRKAFGQS
-671 PPTRDVHLRA
+671 PPSRDVRMRA
-681 LGRFR
+681 LGRYH
-686 LSYDAPAR
+686 LSYEAPTRFEA
-694 LEGLAALFVEADRHL
+694 LAALFVEADRHI
-709 AARTRSLFDGVIA
+709 AARTRSLFDGVIS
-722 GYDDIV
+722 GYDDLVDIC
-728 EVAAAPES
+728 ADPEA
-736 DLEGQL
+736 DLERQL

-768 HRAASALASGFVE
+768 HRAATALAVGFVH
-781 MKEDLPTFGTL
+781 MKDDLPTFCTL
-792 DLPTRERRTS
+792 DLPSRERRTS
-802 RRFATRM
+802 RRFANRM
-809 RAMETLTKDVSNL
+809 RAIETLTKDVANL

-849 VAEYVSR
+849 VTEYVVR
-856 LTNTVKRRATSQL
+856 LTNTVNRRATSQVA
-869 ERVSDTLHATLTQ
+869 RVSDTLQTTLAELNEQ
-882 LNTELEANYSGDE
+882 LESAPSGDE
-895 LAAAL
+895 LASAL
-900 RQATKATS
+900 RSSTEAMS
-908 KATGEAARVTNELY
+908 KVTGEAARVTSELY

-934 LDSLVDACRGL
+934 LDTLVEACRAL

-961 RLPISLPEVEVP
+961 RLPSALPEVEVP

-979 TYIDSRVA
+979 TYIDSQVA

-1023 AELEIVHDESIPE
+1023 AELEIVHDQPVPE
-1036 EMHTLLRDMVYGQL
+1036 EMHSLLRDMVYGQL
-1050 ERNYNSLEEIRAEA
+1050 ERSYNSLEEIRVEA
-1064 KGWPAMIETE
+1064 KGWPQTIASE
-1074 MRDAALGTL
+1074 MHDAAIGTL
-1083 ATLRGELA
+1083 ETLREELA
-1091 EGSFS
+1091 EGEFS
-1096 KSRLEAMR
+1096 RSRLEAMR
-1104 RAASGLRMIEK
+1104 RAASGQRMIEK
-1115 AERLPRLERLK
+1115 ADKPPRKERIK
-1126 GQLRGGLRALFGEER
+1126 AQAHNALRALFGEER
-1141 LERWSERLGLTGSLP
+1141 LEQWSERLGLKGPLP

-1167 PDVAADLPLV
+1167 PDVGTDLPLV

-1208 SEVKGRLRSVA
+1208 SEQRGRLRSVA
-1219 LVGVDGVGKAAVS
+1219 LIGVDGVGKAAVS

-1245 RVVFTAPVSVEDV
+1245 RVVFTGPVSVADV

-1286 FDPLR
+1286 FEPLR

-1301 GRRRWLAHG
+1301 GRRRWLTHG

-1324 RDAFPETIRLDP
+1324 RDAFPELIRLEP
-1336 LSEPELQAA
+1336 LSEQELQAA

-1366 IEGLFARS
+1366 IEGLFARGAS
-1374 ATRIR
+1374 RIR
-1379 RPYDQYFHELHDATG
+1379 RPYDQYFHELHEATG

-1409 GIEDDIVHVGPIP
+1409 DIHDDIVYVGPIP
-1422 ASPYARVRRLPD
+1422 ASPYMRVRRLPD

-1446 GWIDA
+1446 GWMDA

-1475 GLLDE
+1475 GLLE
-1480 REGTFV
+1480 EHEGAFV
-1486 IAVHLRGVLGRIFAE
+1486 VAVHLRGALGRVFAE

>member
-1 MAGSYSMP
+1 MTGSYSMP

-31 VALYQFEQFAQDGF
+31 VALYQFEQFAQEAF

-65 LVAQIRLPHITGY
+65 LVGQIRLPHITGY
-78 LIAGLVFGPSLTNA
+78 LIAGLVFGPSLAKA
-92 LAGLDLPAPFDKGI
+92 LSGLDLPPPFDKGI
-106 LNAEVIEQLSL
+106 LNDEVIEQLSL
-117 FDTLAVALIAL
+117 LDTLAVALIAL
-128 TAGGELKI
+128 TAGGELKL

-142 FRAISSI
+142 LRVISSI
-149 LAAQIVSI
+149 LAAQLVSI
-157 GVMVTAFF
+157 GVLMTGFF
-165 WLVSGAVPYI
+165 WLISGAVPFVS
-175 GLPGVEGL
+175 LPGMSGL
-183 PMAAALAVGA
+183 PMMAALAVGG

-215 AAGAMTR
+215 AEGPMTR

-230 KDVIVVVAFAV
+230 KDVIVLVAFAV
-241 ANVILAQEIGMGAIE
+241 AQVVVAQQIGMGALESGFWEYI
-256 GGLVAYLIQHIVFS
+256 LNHIVFS
-270 ILFGAVVVGGLMA
+270 IAFGALVVGGLMA

-289 NQELLIFVVG
+289 NQELLIFVIGLVY
-299 VVFLVAFIAAE
+299 LVAFICDQ

-324 GVSNFSKTGHRLIET
+324 GVANFSKTGHRLIET

-353 LAGAKLHLEELQQV
+353 LAGAKLHLEQLQQV
-367 ALFAMALVGVRGFA
+367 ALFAVALVAVRVFA
-381 IYSGTRLGARLGK
+381 IYAGTNLGARLSK
-394 ADEGTQ
+394 ADEATRT
-400 AFGWMGFVS
+400 FGWMGFVS

-414 ILLAAIIGNRFG
+414 ILLAALVGNSFG
-426 ELGRSLETLII
+426 EIGKSLETLII

-442 NELVGPVL
+442 NELIGPVL
-450 FKMGLTLSGEASSGR
+450 FKMGLGLAGETSGTRTSLSP
-465 ASLTPARHLSVRPPS
+465 TRHLSVKPPS
-480 MKPDSE
+480 LRPE
-486 GGEPKQL
+486 GDEGTSKQL

-506 GAPLETKSTELNNR
+506 GEPLHTKSAELNSR
-520 MQDLGGDL
+520 VQDLGGDL
-528 QTIVREVSTGP
+528 QSIVREVSTGP
-539 LREFQLDAGKYL
+539 LRNFQIDAGKYL

-556 EFLRHHRRLTVQAR
+556 EFLRQHRRLTVQAR
-570 TEEGSAERDE
+570 AEEGVERDE

-586 SAQSDLAAHWR
+586 TAQSELAAHWR

-606 LAKLNWTPEIVLDN
+606 LAKLTWTPENILSN
-620 VDGLVDELPEVV
+620 VDSVVDELPEVV
-632 TAPYEDQSYAS
+632 SAPYEDVSY
-643 KEADSLWKRFRRQ
+643 ELHEDDSLWKSVRRGI
-656 VLRLRRSWRKAFGQS
+656 LRMRRGWRKALGQS
-671 PPTRDVHLRA
+671 PPMRDVRLRA
-681 LGRFR
+681 LGRYH
-686 LSYDAPAR
+686 LSYDAPSRFEA
-694 LEGLAALFVEADRHL
+694 LAALFVEADRHM

-722 GYDDIV
+722 GYDDV
-728 EVAAAPES
+728 VDVCSDPSA
-736 DLEGQL
+736 DLERQL
-742 VRLRHDVEE
+742 VRLRHEVEE

-763 TGDGT
+763 TSDGT
-768 HRAASALASGFVE
+768 HRAASAVAVGFVQ
-781 MKEDLPTFGTL
+781 MKDDLPTFGTV
-792 DLPTRERRTS
+792 DLPSSERRTS
-802 RRFATRM
+802 RRFANRM
-809 RAMETLTKDVSNL
+809 RAIETLTKDVANL

-849 VAEYVSR
+849 VAEYVLR
-856 LTNTVKRRATSQL
+856 LTNTVNRRATSQVA
-869 ERVSDTLHATLTQ
+869 RVSDMLQAALAELSKQ
-882 LNTELEANYSGDE
+882 LESDLSGEE
-895 LAAAL
+895 LATAL
-900 RQATKATS
+900 RAATEATS

-934 LDSLVDACRGL
+934 LDTLVEACRAL

-961 RLPISLPEVEVP
+961 RLPTALPEVEVP
-973 FREVVL
+973 FREVIL

-987 PKLLASRR
+987 PKLLSIQR

-1023 AELEIVHDESIPE
+1023 AELEIVHDEAVPE
-1036 EMHTLLRDMVYGQL
+1036 EMHSLLRDMVYSQL
-1050 ERNYNSLEEIRAEA
+1050 ERSYNSLEEIRVEA
-1064 KGWPAMIETE
+1064 KGWPQIIETE
-1074 MRDAALGTL
+1074 MEDAALGTL
-1083 ATLRGELA
+1083 ETLREELA
-1091 EGSFS
+1091 EGEFS
-1096 KSRLEAMR
+1096 RSRLEAMR

-1115 AERLPRLERLK
+1115 AEKPPRIELIK
-1126 GQLRGGLRALFGEER
+1126 AQAVSALRALFGAER
-1141 LERWSERLGLTGSLP
+1141 LEYWSERLGLKGPLP

-1167 PDVAADLPLV
+1167 PDVGTELPLV

-1201 RAEAVLS
+1201 RAESVLS
-1208 SEVKGRLRSVA
+1208 SEQRGRLRSVA
-1219 LVGVDGVGKAAVS
+1219 LIGVDGVGKAAVS

-1245 RVVFTAPVSVEDV
+1245 RVVFTGPVTVEDV

-1286 FDPLR
+1286 FEPLR

-1301 GRRRWLAHG
+1301 GRRRWLTHG

-1324 RDAFPETIRLDP
+1324 KDAFPELIRLEP
-1336 LSEPELQAA
+1336 LSEQELQAA

-1366 IEGLFARS
+1366 IEGLFARGAS
-1374 ATRIR
+1374 RIR
-1379 RPYDQYFHELHDATG
+1379 RPYDQYFHELHQATG

-1409 GIEDDIVHVGPIP
+1409 EIQDDIVHVGPIP
-1422 ASPYARVRRLPD
+1422 ASPYTRIRRLPD
-1434 DILVNLYQIARE
+1434 DIMVNLYQIARE
-1446 GWIDA
+1446 GWMDA

-1475 GLLDE
+1475 GLLEE
-1480 REGTFV
+1480 R
-1486 IAVHLRGVLGRIFAE
+1486 
-1501 RGWVL
+1501 

>member
-1 MAGSYSMP
+1 MTGSYSMP

-31 VALYQFEQFAQDGF
+31 VALYQFEQFAQHPF

-52 FGFVVLASYTIGG
+52 LGFVVLASYTIGG
-65 LVAQIRLPHITGY
+65 LVGQLRLPHITGY
-78 LIAGLVFGPSLTNA
+78 LIAGLVFGPSLAKA
-92 LAGLDLPAPFDKGI
+92 LAAFGLPAPFDKGI
-106 LNAEVIEQLSL
+106 LNDDVIEQLSL

-128 TAGGELKI
+128 TAGGELKL

-142 FRAISSI
+142 LRAISSI

-157 GVMVTAFF
+157 GVLVTAFF
-165 WLVSGAVPYI
+165 WLISGAVPFI
-175 GLPGVEGL
+175 GLPGIQGL
-183 PMAAALAVGA
+183 PMATALAVGA

-215 AAGAMTR
+215 AAGPMTR

-230 KDVIVVVAFAV
+230 KDVVVVVAFAV
-241 ANVILAQEIGMGAIE
+241 AQVVVAQQVGVSAIE
-256 GGLVAYLIQHIVFS
+256 GGLAAFLLQHIVLS

-299 VVFLVAFIAAE
+299 MVYLVAFIANR

-324 GVSNFSKTGHRLIET
+324 GVSNFSKAGHRLIET

-353 LAGAKLHLEELQQV
+353 LAGAKLHLDQLRDV
-367 ALFAMALVGVRGFA
+367 ALFAAALVGVRAFA
-381 IYSGTRLGARLGK
+381 VYSGTKLGARFAK
-394 ADEGTQ
+394 ADEATQ
-400 AFGWMGFVS
+400 TFGWMGFVS

-414 ILLAAIIGNRFG
+414 ILLAAIIGNTFG
-426 ELGRSLETLII
+426 EIGRSLETLVI
-437 GGVAI
+437 GAVAI
-442 NELVGPVL
+442 NELIGPVM
-450 FKMGLTLSGEASSGR
+450 FKMGLSLAGETVTTR
-465 ASLTPARHLSVRPPS
+465 TSLAPTRHLSVKPPS
-480 MKPDSE
+480 LRPE
-486 GGEPKQL
+486 GALRQL
-493 EPWPEHVG
+493 EPWPEHIG

-506 GAPLETKSTELNNR
+506 GATLQTKSAELNNR
-520 MQDLGGDL
+520 MQDLAGDL
-528 QTIVREVSTGP
+528 QSLVREVSTGP
-539 LREFQLDAGKYL
+539 LRDFQIDAGKYL

-570 TEEGSAERDE
+570 AEDGAERDE

-606 LAKLNWTPEIVLDN
+606 LAKLTWTPEGMLEN
-620 VDGLVDELPEVV
+620 VDTVVDELPEVV
-632 TAPYEDQSYAS
+632 TAPYEDLSYES
-643 KEADSLWKRFRRQ
+643 KETDSLWKRFRRQ
-656 VLRLRRSWRKAFGQS
+656 LLRLRRGWRKASGQDS
-671 PPTRDVHLRA
+671 PTRDVRLRA
-681 LGRFR
+681 LGRFH

-728 EVAAAPES
+728 DLSADQDA
-736 DLEGQL
+736 DLERQL

-751 ELALALDEVVRI
+751 ELALALDEIVRI
-763 TGDGT
+763 TSDGT
-768 HRAASALASGFVE
+768 HRAASALATGFVE
-781 MKEDLPTFGTL
+781 MKKDLPTFGTL
-792 DLPTRERRTS
+792 DLPASERRTS
-802 RRFATRM
+802 RRFANRM
-809 RAMETLTKDVSNL
+809 RAMDTLTKDVSNL

-849 VAEYVSR
+849 VAEYVLR
-856 LTNTVKRRATSQL
+856 LTNTVKRRATSQV
-869 ERVSDTLHATLTQ
+869 ERVSDTLQKTLTE
-882 LNTELEANYSGDE
+882 LNVELESDYSGEE

-900 RQATKATS
+900 RQTTEATS
-908 KATGEAARVTNELY
+908 KATGEAARVTTELY

-934 LDSLVDACRGL
+934 LDTLVDACRGL

-961 RLPISLPEVEVP
+961 RLPTALPEVEVP

-995 ELAERVQ
+995 DLAERVQ

-1023 AELEIVHDESIPE
+1023 AELEIVHDEAIPE

-1050 ERNYNSLEEIRAEA
+1050 ERSYNSLEEIRAEA
-1064 KGWPAMIETE
+1064 KGWPAVIETE

-1083 ATLRGELA
+1083 ETLRGELA

-1115 AERLPRLERLK
+1115 AERQPRMKRLK
-1126 GQLRGGLRALFGEER
+1126 AQLRGGLRALFGEER
-1141 LERWSERLGLTGSLP
+1141 LERWSERLGLTRPLP
-1156 TEELTAGSFAA
+1156 TEELTSGSFAA
-1167 PDVAADLPLV
+1167 PEVAADLPLV

-1201 RAEAVLS
+1201 RAESVLS
-1208 SEVKGRLRSVA
+1208 SEAKGRLRSVA

-1245 RVVFTAPVSVEDV
+1245 RVVFTGPVNVEDV

-1291 RFVKGIIEEG
+1291 RFVKGIIDEG

-1324 RDAFPETIRLDP
+1324 RDAFPEVIRLEP
-1336 LSEPELQAA
+1336 LSEQELQAA

-1379 RPYDQYFHELHDATG
+1379 RPYDQYFHELQEATG

-1409 GIEDDIVHVGPIP
+1409 VVQDDIVHVGPIP

-1446 GWIDA
+1446 GWIDP

-1460 DVNTA
+1460 DLNTA

-1475 GLLDE
+1475 GLLEE
-1480 REGTFV
+1480 REGAFV
-1486 IAVHLRGVLGRIFAE
+1486 IAVHLRGVLGRVFAE

>member
-1 MAGSYSMP
+1 MTGAYSIP

-31 VALYQFEQFAQDGF
+31 VALYQFEQFAQHPF

-65 LVAQIRLPHITGY
+65 LVGQIRLPHITGY
-78 LIAGLVFGPSLTNA
+78 LIAGLVFGPSLAKVLN
-92 LAGLDLPAPFDKGI
+92 GFGLPAPFDKGI
-106 LNAEVIEQLSL
+106 LNDEVIEQLSL

-128 TAGGELKI
+128 TAGGELKL
-136 EGLKKG
+136 EGLRKG
-142 FRAISSI
+142 LRAISSI
-149 LAAQIVSI
+149 IAAQIVSI
-157 GVMVTAFF
+157 GVLVTAFF
-165 WLVSGAVPYI
+165 WLISGAVPYI
-175 GLPGVEGL
+175 GLPGLAGL
-183 PMAAALAVGA
+183 PTAAALAVGA

-202 SPAATIAVIMESR
+202 SPAATIAVIMESK
-215 AAGAMTR
+215 AVGPMTR
-222 NVLSVVVL
+222 NVLSAVVL
-230 KDVIVVVAFAV
+230 KDVVVVVAFAIAQVVV
-241 ANVILAQEIGMGAIE
+241 AQQVGMGALE
-256 GGLVAYLIQHIVFS
+256 GGIAAYLLQHIVIS

-299 VVFLVAFIAAE
+299 VVYLVSFIANQ
-310 LGWDPVLV
+310 LGWDSVLV

-367 ALFAMALVGVRGFA
+367 ALFALAIVSVRAFALF
-381 IYSGTRLGARLGK
+381 SGTKIGARIGK
-394 ADEGTQ
+394 ADDGTR

-414 ILLAAIIGNRFG
+414 ILLAAIIGREFG
-426 ELGRSLETLII
+426 ELGRSLETLLI

-442 NELVGPVL
+442 NELLGPVI
-450 FKMGLTLSGEASSGR
+450 FKLGLSLAGETSVSR
-465 ASLTPARHLSVRPPS
+465 KSLTPTRHLSVRPPS
-480 MKPDSE
+480 MRPA
-486 GGEPKQL
+486 GEDGASKQL

-501 EKDLW
+501 AKNLW
-506 GAPLETKSTELNNR
+506 GDPLETKSAKLNSR
-520 MQDLGGDL
+520 VQDLGGDL
-528 QTIVREVSTGP
+528 QSLVREVSTGP

-570 TEEGSAERDE
+570 AEDGAERDE
-580 LVTMLR
+580 LVTLLR

-606 LAKLNWTPEIVLDN
+606 LAKLTWTPEGMLEN
-620 VDGLVDELPEVV
+620 VDALVDELPSVV
-632 TAPYEDQSYAS
+632 TAPFEDVTYQT
-643 KEADSLWKRFRRQ
+643 KDDDSIWKRLRRGM
-656 VLRLRRSWRKAFGQS
+656 LRLRRGWRRALGQT
-671 PPTRDVHLRA
+671 PPTRDVRLRA
-681 LGRFR
+681 LGRFH

-694 LEGLAALFVEADRHL
+694 LEALAALFVEADRHL

-728 EVAAAPES
+728 DISADPDA

-751 ELALALDEVVRI
+751 ELALALDETVRI

-768 HRAASALASGFVE
+768 HRAASALATGFVR
-781 MKEDLPTFGTL
+781 MKEDLPIFGTL
-792 DLPTRERRTS
+792 DLRTGERRTS
-802 RRFATRM
+802 RRFANRM

-831 SLAMELE
+831 TLAMELE

-849 VAEYVSR
+849 VAEYVLR
-856 LTNTVKRRATSQL
+856 LTNTVKRRATSQV
-869 ERVSDTLHATLTQ
+869 ERVSDTLQSALSV
-882 LNTELEANYSGDE
+882 LNAELESDYSGEE

-900 RQATKATS
+900 RKATEATS
-908 KATGEAARVTNELY
+908 KATGEAARVTAELY
-922 QDLSDDTKIAPL
+922 QDLSDETKIAPL
-934 LDSLVDACRGL
+934 LDTLVDACRAL

-961 RLPISLPEVEVP
+961 RLPTALPEVEVP

-987 PKLLASRR
+987 PKLLASRQD
-995 ELAERVQ
+995 LADRVQ

-1036 EMHTLLRDMVYGQL
+1036 EMHTLLREMVYGQL

-1064 KGWPAMIETE
+1064 KGWPEIIERE
-1074 MRDAALGTL
+1074 MHDAALGTL
-1083 ATLRGELA
+1083 ETLRGELA

-1096 KSRLEAMR
+1096 RSRLEAMR
-1104 RAASGLRMIEK
+1104 RAASGLRIMKKVEREPRVKRFK
-1115 AERLPRLERLK
+1115 A
-1126 GQLRGGLRALFGEER
+1126 QLRGGLRALFGEER
-1141 LERWSERLGLTGSLP
+1141 LERWSERLGLTRALP
-1156 TEELTAGSFAA
+1156 TEELSAGTFAA
-1167 PDVAADLPLV
+1167 PEVATNLPLV

-1186 MEAGDVLTGRDEEIR
+1186 MEAGDVLTGRDQEIR
-1201 RAEAVLS
+1201 RGEAVLS

-1245 RVVFTAPVSVEDV
+1245 RVVFSAPVQVEDV

-1286 FDPLR
+1286 FGPLR

-1324 RDAFPETIRLDP
+1324 RDAFPEVVRLDP
-1336 LSEPELQAA
+1336 LSEEELQAA

-1360 RGDGSP
+1360 RGEGSR

-1379 RPYDQYFHELHDATG
+1379 RPYDQYFHELHEATG

-1409 GIEDDIVHVGPIP
+1409 GIQDDIVHVGPIP
-1422 ASPYARVRRLPD
+1422 ASLYTRVRRLPD
-1434 DILVNLYQIARE
+1434 DVLVNLYQIARQ
-1446 GWIDA
+1446 GWMDA
-1451 AGQARLFRL
+1451 AGQGRLFRL

-1480 REGTFV
+1480 REGAFV
-1486 IAVHLRGVLGRIFAE
+1486 IAVHLRGVLGRVFAE

>member
-1 MAGSYSMP
+1 MTGAYSMP

-31 VALYQFEQFAQDGF
+31 AALYQFEQFAQQEF

-65 LVAQIRLPHITGY
+65 LVGQIRLPHITGY
-78 LIAGLVFGPSLTNA
+78 LIAGLVFGPSLANA
-92 LAGLDLPAPFDKGI
+92 LGGFDLPPPFDKGI
-106 LNAEVIEQLSL
+106 LNDDVIDQLSL
-117 FDTLAVALIAL
+117 LDTLAVALIAL
-128 TAGGELKI
+128 TAGGELKL
-136 EGLKKG
+136 ESLKRG
-142 FRAISSI
+142 FRVISSI
-149 LAAQIVSI
+149 LAAQLVSI
-157 GVMVTAFF
+157 GVLMTGFF
-165 WLVSGAVPYI
+165 WLISGAVPFI
-175 GLPGVEGL
+175 ALPGLQGL
-183 PMAAALAVGA
+183 PMMAALAVGG

-215 AAGAMTR
+215 AEGPMTR

-241 ANVILAQEIGMGAIE
+241 AQVVVAQQIGMGAIE
-256 GGLVAYLIQHIVFS
+256 GGIWAYLLNHIVFS
-270 ILFGAVVVGGLMA
+270 ILFGALVVGGLMA

-289 NQELLIFVVG
+289 NQELLVFIVG
-299 VVFLVAFIAAE
+299 VIYLVAFISDQ
-310 LGWDPVLV
+310 LQWDSVLV

-353 LAGAKLHLEELQQV
+353 LAGAKLHLDELQQV
-367 ALFAMALVGVRGFA
+367 ALFAIALVAVRVFA
-381 IYSGTRLGARLGK
+381 IYSGTKLGARLGK
-394 ADEGTQ
+394 ADEATRT
-400 AFGWMGFVS
+400 FGWMGFVS

-414 ILLAAIIGNRFG
+414 ILLAAIVGNNFG

-442 NELVGPVL
+442 NELIGPVL
-450 FKMGLTLSGEASSGR
+450 FKMGLGLAGEASGVR
-465 ASLTPARHLSVRPPS
+465 TSLAPTRHLSVKPPS
-480 MKPDSE
+480 LKPE
-486 GGEPKQL
+486 GDEGLSKQL

-501 EKDLW
+501 SKNLW
-506 GAPLETKSTELNNR
+506 GAPLHTKSAELNSR
-520 MQDLGGDL
+520 VQDLGGDL
-528 QTIVREVSTGP
+528 QSIVREVSTGP
-539 LREFQLDAGKYL
+539 LRDFQIDAGKFL

-556 EFLRHHRRLTVQAR
+556 EFLRQHRRLTVQAR
-570 TEEGSAERDE
+570 AEEAVERDE

-586 SAQSDLAAHWR
+586 AAQSELAAHWR

-606 LAKLNWTPEIVLDN
+606 LAKQTWTPENVLKS
-620 VDGLVDELPEVV
+620 VDAVVDELPEVV
-632 TAPYEDQSYAS
+632 DAPYEDATYES
-643 KEADSLWKRFRRQ
+643 KDGDSLWKQIRRQ
-656 VLRLRRSWRKAFGQS
+656 SLRARRGWRKAFGQS
-671 PPTRDVHLRA
+671 APIREVRLQA
-681 LGRFR
+681 LGRYH
-686 LSYDAPAR
+686 LSYDAPSRFEA
-694 LEGLAALFVEADRHL
+694 LAALFVEADRHM

-722 GYDDIV
+722 GYDDVVDISSDPD
-728 EVAAAPES
+728 A
-736 DLEGQL
+736 DLERHL
-742 VRLRHDVEE
+742 VRLRHEVEE
-751 ELALALDEVVRI
+751 ELALALDEIVRI
-763 TGDGT
+763 TADGT
-768 HRAASALASGFVE
+768 HRAASAVAVGFGH

-792 DLPTRERRTS
+792 DLPSRERRTS
-802 RRFATRM
+802 RRFANRM
-809 RAMETLTKDVSNL
+809 RAIETLTKDVANL

-849 VAEYVSR
+849 LSEYVLR
-856 LTNTVKRRATSQL
+856 LTNTVQRRATSQVT
-869 ERVSDTLHATLTQ
+869 RVSETLQTAL
-882 LNTELEANYSGDE
+882 TELNAELETEQSGEE
-895 LAAAL
+895 LAAVL
-900 RQATKATS
+900 RSATEATS

-934 LDSLVDACRGL
+934 LDTLVEACRAL

-953 GQRQTGEW
+953 GQQQTGEW
-961 RLPISLPEVEVP
+961 RLPSALPEVEVP

-995 ELAERVQ
+995 ELAEQIQ

-1023 AELEIVHDESIPE
+1023 AELEIVHDEPVPE
-1036 EMHTLLRDMVYGQL
+1036 EMHSLLRDMVYGQL
-1050 ERNYNSLEEIRAEA
+1050 ERNFNSLEEIRVEA
-1064 KGWPAMIETE
+1064 KRWPEIIETE

-1083 ATLRGELA
+1083 ATLRSELA
-1091 EGSFS
+1091 EGEFS
-1096 KSRLEAMR
+1096 RSRLEAMR
-1104 RAASGLRMIEK
+1104 RAARGLRMVER
-1115 AERLPRLERLK
+1115 AERPPRIQRMK
-1126 GQLRGGLRALFGEER
+1126 TQGRNAMRALFGEER
-1141 LERWSERLGLTGSLP
+1141 LERWSERMGLAGPLP
-1156 TEELTAGSFAA
+1156 SEELTAGSFAA
-1167 PDVAADLPLV
+1167 PEVGAELPLV

-1201 RAEAVLS
+1201 RAEGVLS
-1208 SEVKGRLRSVA
+1208 SEQRGRLRSVA
-1219 LVGVDGVGKAAVS
+1219 LIGVDGVGKAAVS

-1245 RVVFTAPVSVEDV
+1245 RVVFTGPVSVEDV
-1258 DAIFQDAPEGQLV
+1258 DAIFQDTPEGQLV

-1286 FDPLR
+1286 FEPLR

-1301 GRRRWLAHG
+1301 GRRRWLTHG

-1324 RDAFPETIRLDP
+1324 RDAFPELIRLDP
-1336 LSEPELQAA
+1336 LSEQELQAA

-1366 IEGLFARS
+1366 IEGLFARGAS
-1374 ATRIR
+1374 RIR
-1379 RPYDQYFHELHDATG
+1379 RPYDQYFHELHAATG

-1409 GIEDDIVHVGPIP
+1409 DIQDDVVHVGPIP
-1422 ASPYARVRRLPD
+1422 ASPYTRIRRLPD

-1446 GWIDA
+1446 GWMDA

-1475 GLLDE
+1475 GLLEE
-1480 REGTFV
+1480 RDGAFV
-1486 IAVHLRGVLGRIFAE
+1486 IAVHLRGALGRVFAE
-1501 RGWVL
+1501 RGWVI

>member
-1 MAGSYSMP
+1 MTGAYSMP

-14 THARRQITVIV
+14 THARRQITVII

-78 LIAGLVFGPSLTNA
+78 LIAGLVFGHSLAKA
-92 LAGLDLPAPFDKGI
+92 LTGLALPAPFDEGI

-128 TAGGELKI
+128 TAGGELKL

-149 LAAQIVSI
+149 LAGQIVSV
-157 GVMVTAFF
+157 GVLVTAFF
-165 WLVSGAVPYI
+165 WLISGAGPYI
-175 GLPGVEGL
+175 GLPGIEGL
-183 PMAAALAVGA
+183 PMAAALAV
-193 MVASVSLAT
+193 
-202 SPAATIAVIMESR
+202 
-215 AAGAMTR
+215 GAMTR

-241 ANVILAQEIGMGAIE
+241 ATTVLSQQIGVSALE
-256 GGLVAYLIQHIVFS
+256 GGIAAYLFQHIVLS

-299 VVFLVAFIAAE
+299 VVYLVAFIAAE

-324 GVSNFSKTGHRLIET
+324 GVSNFSKAGHRLIET

-353 LAGAKLHLEELQQV
+353 LAGAKLHLEELRQV
-367 ALFAMALVGVRGFA
+367 ALFAVALAGVRAFA
-381 IYSGTRLGARLGK
+381 IYSGTMAGARFGK
-394 ADEGTQ
+394 ADEATQ
-400 AFGWMGFVS
+400 TFGWMGFVS

-414 ILLAAIIGNRFG
+414 ILLAAIIGNTFG
-426 ELGRSLETLII
+426 ELGGSLETLII
-437 GGVAI
+437 GSVAI
-442 NELVGPVL
+442 NELIGPVL

-465 ASLTPARHLSVRPPS
+465 ASLPPSRHLSVKPPA
-480 MKPDSE
+480 MRRAGEE
-486 GGEPKQL
+486 GEAKQL

-506 GAPLETKSTELNNR
+506 GSPLQTKSPELNHR

-528 QTIVREVSTGP
+528 QSIVREVSTGP
-539 LREFQLDAGKYL
+539 LRDFQLDAGKYL

-570 TEEGSAERDE
+570 AEEGTDRDE

-586 SAQSDLAAHWR
+586 SAQADLAAHWR

-606 LAKLNWTPEIVLDN
+606 LAKLTWTPETMLDT

-632 TAPYEDQSYAS
+632 TAPYEDVSYES
-643 KEADSLWKRFRRQ
+643 KESDSIWKALQRQ
-656 VLRLRRSWRKAFGQS
+656 NLRLRSGWRKAFGQGA
-671 PPTRDVHLRA
+671 PTRDVRLRA
-681 LGRFR
+681 LGRFH

-694 LEGLAALFVEADRHL
+694 LEALAALFVEADRHL
-709 AARTRSLFDGVIA
+709 AARTRSLFDGLIA

-728 EVAAAPES
+728 DVATAPDA
-736 DLEGQL
+736 DLESQL

-751 ELALALDEVVRI
+751 ELALALDEIVRI

-768 HRAASALASGFVE
+768 HRAASALATGFVQ

-792 DLPTRERRTS
+792 DLRTSERRTS
-802 RRFATRM
+802 RRFANRM

-822 RKASSAEYS
+822 RRASSAEYS

-849 VAEYVSR
+849 LAEYVLR
-856 LTNTVKRRATSQL
+856 LTNTVKRRATSQVD
-869 ERVSDTLHATLTQ
+869 RVSDTLHDTLTE
-882 LNTELEANYSGDE
+882 LNKELESNYSGDE
-895 LAAAL
+895 LASAL
-900 RQATKATS
+900 RRATEATS
-908 KATGEAARVTNELY
+908 KATGEAARVTTELY
-922 QDLSDDTKIAPL
+922 QDLSDDSKIAPL
-934 LDSLVDACRGL
+934 LDTLVDACRGL

-961 RLPISLPEVEVP
+961 RLPTSLPEVEVP

-1009 ELERVVAF
+1009 ELERVIAF

-1023 AELEIVHDESIPE
+1023 AELEVVHDEAIPE

-1050 ERNYNSLEEIRAEA
+1050 ERSYNSLEEIRAEA
-1064 KGWPAMIETE
+1064 RGWPAMIETE

-1104 RAASGLRMIEK
+1104 RAASGLRMMDK
-1115 AERLPRLERLK
+1115 AQRVPRVKRLK
-1126 GQLRGGLRALFGEER
+1126 AQLRGGLRALFGEER
-1141 LERWSERLGLTGSLP
+1141 LERWSERLGLTSALP
-1156 TEELTAGSFAA
+1156 TEELSAGTFAA

-1186 MEAGDVLTGRDEEIR
+1186 MEAGDVLTGREAEIR

-1219 LVGVDGVGKAAVS
+1219 LLGVDGVGKAAVS

-1258 DAIFQDAPEGQLV
+1258 DAIFQDSPEGQLV

-1291 RFVKGIIEEG
+1291 RIVKGIIEEG
-1301 GRRRWLAHG
+1301 GRRRWLTHG

-1336 LSEPELQAA
+1336 LSEQELQAA

-1379 RPYDQYFHELHDATG
+1379 RPYDQYFHELHQATG

-1409 GIEDDIVHVGPIP
+1409 GIQDDIVHVGPIP
-1422 ASPYARVRRLPD
+1422 ASSYARVRRLPD
-1434 DILVNLYQIARE
+1434 DILVNLYQIGRE

-1475 GLLDE
+1475 GLLEE
-1480 REGTFV
+1480 REGAFV
-1486 IAVHLRGVLGRIFAE
+1486 VAVHLRGVLGRVFAE

>member
-1 MAGSYSMP
+1 MTGSYSMP

-14 THARRQITVIV
+14 THARRQIAVIV

-31 VALYQFEQFAQDGF
+31 VALYQFEQFTKNDF
-45 DPSGMLA
+45 DPTGMLA
-52 FGFVVLASYTIGG
+52 LGFVVLASYTIGG
-65 LVAQIRLPHITGY
+65 LVSQIRLPHITGY
-78 LIAGLVFGPSLTNA
+78 LIAGLVFGPSLAKA
-92 LAGLDLPAPFDKGI
+92 LSGLGLPPPFDKGI
-106 LNAEVIEQLSL
+106 LNDEVIEQLSL
-117 FDTLAVALIAL
+117 FDTLAVALIAI
-128 TAGGELKI
+128 TAGGELKL
-136 EGLKKG
+136 EGLRKG
-142 FRAISSI
+142 LRVISSV

-157 GVMVTAFF
+157 GVLITGLM
-165 WLVSGAVPYI
+165 WLISGVVPFI
-175 GLPGVEGL
+175 ALPGLEGL

-215 AAGAMTR
+215 ANGPMTR

-230 KDVIVVVAFAV
+230 KDVVVVMAFAV
-241 ANVILAQEIGMGAIE
+241 AQVFVAREIGVTAME
-256 GGLVAYLIQHIVFS
+256 GGIGAYLVRHILVS
-270 ILFGAVVVGGLMA
+270 IIFGAVVVGGSMA
-283 LYIRYV
+283 LYIRFV

-299 VVFLVAFIAAE
+299 VVYLVAFITSQ

-353 LAGAKLHLEELQQV
+353 LAGAKLHLDQLRQV
-367 ALFAMALVGVRGFA
+367 ALFAVALVSIRAFA
-381 IYSGTRLGARLGK
+381 IYGGTNLGARLGK
-394 ADEGTQ
+394 ADEATRT
-400 AFGWMGFVS
+400 FGWMGFVS

-414 ILLAAIIGNRFG
+414 ILLAAIVGNTFG
-426 ELGRSLETLII
+426 ELGRSIETLII

-450 FKMGLTLSGEASSGR
+450 FKVGLSLAGETSSSR
-465 ASLTPARHLSVRPPS
+465 KSVSPAHHLSVKPPALRPEA
-480 MKPDSE
+480 E
-486 GGEPKQL
+486 GGPPKKL

-506 GAPLETKSTELNNR
+506 GEPLRTESDELNTR
-520 MQDLGGDL
+520 MQDLAGEL
-528 QTIVREVSTGP
+528 QSIVREVSTGP
-539 LREFQLDAGKYL
+539 LREFQVESSKYL

-556 EFLRHHRRLTVQAR
+556 EFLRQHRRLTVQAR
-570 TEEGSAERDE
+570 SEDQADRDE
-580 LVTMLR
+580 LLTMLR
-586 SAQSDLAAHWR
+586 SAQSELAAHWR

-606 LAKLNWTPEIVLDN
+606 LSKHTWTPETLLSSVDAIVED
-620 VDGLVDELPEVV
+620 LPEIVD
-632 TAPYEDQSYAS
+632 APYEDLSYQSQ
-643 KEADSLWKRFRRQ
+643 EGDSVWKTLRRQ
-656 VLRLRRSWRKAFGQS
+656 FLRLQRGWRKTFGQS
-671 PPTRDVHLRA
+671 PPTREVRLRA
-681 LGRFR
+681 LGRFH
-686 LSYDAPAR
+686 LSFDAPAR

-722 GYDDIV
+722 GYEDVVDIC
-728 EVAAAPES
+728 ADPEA
-736 DLEGQL
+736 DLERQL
-742 VRLRHDVEE
+742 VQLRNDVEE
-751 ELALALDEVVRI
+751 ELALALDEVLRI
-763 TGDGT
+763 TSEGT
-768 HRAASALASGFVE
+768 QRAASALATGFVR

-792 DLPTRERRTS
+792 DLPASERRTS

-822 RKASSAEYS
+822 RRASSAEYS

-838 LLGLEARIKDN
+838 LLGLEARVKDN
-849 VAEYVSR
+849 VAEYVLR
-856 LTNTVKRRATSQL
+856 LINTVKRRAISQV
-869 ERVSDTLHATLTQ
+869 ERVSDTLETALAELNVQ
-882 LNTELEANYSGDE
+882 LESDYSGDE

-900 RQATKATS
+900 RKATEATS
-908 KATGEAARVTNELY
+908 KISGEAARVTNELY

-934 LDSLVDACRGL
+934 LDALVDACRSL

-961 RLPISLPEVEVP
+961 RLPSALPEVEIP

-979 TYIDSRVA
+979 TYIDSQVA

-1023 AELEIVHDESIPE
+1023 AELEVVHDEVIPE
-1036 EMHTLLRDMVYGQL
+1036 EMHTLLREMVYGQL
-1050 ERNYNSLEEIRAEA
+1050 ERSYNSLEEIRIESKRWPDVVQSEMHEA
-1064 KGWPAMIETE
+1064 AF
-1074 MRDAALGTL
+1074 GTL
-1083 ATLRGELA
+1083 EALRLQLA
-1091 EGSFS
+1091 EGEFS
-1096 KSRLEAMR
+1096 KSRLDAMR

-1115 AERLPRLERLK
+1115 AEKPPRVKRLK
-1126 GQLRGGLRALFGEER
+1126 TQIRNGLRALFGEER
-1141 LERWSERLGLTGSLP
+1141 LERWSERIGLAGAVP
-1156 TEELTAGSFAA
+1156 TEQLTAGAFAA
-1167 PDVAADLPLV
+1167 PEVSADLPLV

-1238 RRWKNVK
+1238 RKWKNVR
-1245 RVVFTAPVSVEDV
+1245 RVVFTGPVTVQDVE
-1258 DAIFQDAPEGQLV
+1258 AIFQDAPEGQLV

-1286 FDPLR
+1286 FEPLR

-1324 RDAFPETIRLDP
+1324 RDAFPEVIQLEP
-1336 LSEPELQAA
+1336 LTEEELQAA

-1360 RGDGSP
+1360 RGEGSP

-1374 ATRIR
+1374 ASRIR
-1379 RPYDQYFHELHDATG
+1379 RPYDQYFHELHEATG

-1409 GIEDDIVHVGPIP
+1409 GIQEDIVYVGPIP
-1422 ASPYARVRRLPD
+1422 ASAYTRVKRLPD
-1434 DILVNLYQIARE
+1434 DILVNLYQIARQ

-1475 GLLDE
+1475 GLLEE
-1480 REGTFV
+1480 REGAFV

-1501 RGWVL
+1501 RQWVL

>member
-1 MAGSYSMP
+1 MVGSYSMP

-31 VALYQFEQFAQDGF
+31 AALYQFEQFAQDGF

-78 LIAGLVFGPSLTNA
+78 LIAGLVFGPSLANA
-92 LAGLDLPAPFDKGI
+92 LGGLDLPAPFDRGI

-128 TAGGELKI
+128 TAGGELKL

-142 FRAISSI
+142 MRAISSI

-157 GVMVTAFF
+157 GVLVTAFF
-165 WLVSGAVPYI
+165 WLISGAVPYV

-183 PMAAALAVGA
+183 PMVAALAVGA

-215 AAGAMTR
+215 AVGPMTR

-230 KDVIVVVAFAV
+230 KDVVVLVVFAIAQVVVA
-241 ANVILAQEIGMGAIE
+241 QQIGVSAME
-256 GGLVAYLIQHIVFS
+256 GGIAAYLMKHIVFS

-299 VVFLVAFIAAE
+299 VVYLVAFIATE

-324 GVSNFSKTGHRLIET
+324 GVTNFSKAGHRLIET

-353 LAGAKLHLEELQQV
+353 LAGAKLHLEQLQQV
-367 ALFAMALVGVRGFA
+367 ALFAIALVGVRAFA
-381 IYSGTRLGARLGK
+381 IYSGTKLGSRLGK
-394 ADEGTQ
+394 ADEATQ
-400 AFGWMGFVS
+400 NFGWTGFVS

-414 ILLAAIIGNRFG
+414 ILLAAMVGNTFG

-442 NELVGPVL
+442 NELIGPVL
-450 FKMGLTLSGEASSGR
+450 FKMGLTLSGEASTGR
-465 ASLTPARHLSVRPPS
+465 ASPAPARHLSVKPPS
-480 MKPDSE
+480 MRPE
-486 GGEPKQL
+486 GGKGEAKQL

-501 EKDLW
+501 KKDLW
-506 GAPLETKSTELNNR
+506 GAPFHTKSAELNNR
-520 MQDLGGDL
+520 MQELAGDL
-528 QTIVREVSTGP
+528 QSIVREVSTGP

-570 TEEGSAERDE
+570 AEDGAERDE

-606 LAKLNWTPEIVLDN
+606 LAKLNWTPETMLDN

-632 TAPYEDQSYAS
+632 TAPYEDQSYDR
-643 KEADSLWKRFRRQ
+643 KEDDSLWKRFRRQ
-656 VLRLRRSWRKAFGQS
+656 GLRLRRGWRKAFGQI
-671 PPTRDVHLRA
+671 PPTRDVRLRA
-681 LGRFR
+681 LGRYH

-709 AARTRSLFDGVIA
+709 AARTRSLFDGVIV

-728 EVAAAPES
+728 DIAAGSDA
-736 DLEGQL
+736 DLEAQL

-751 ELALALDEVVRI
+751 ELALALDETVRI

-768 HRAASALASGFVE
+768 HRAASALGTGFVK
-781 MKEDLPTFGTL
+781 MKEDLPIFGTL
-792 DLPTRERRTS
+792 DLPTSDRRTS
-802 RRFATRM
+802 RRFANRM

-856 LTNTVKRRATSQL
+856 LTNTVKRRATSQV
-869 ERVSDTLHATLTQ
+869 ERVSDTLQKALTE
-882 LNTELEANYSGDE
+882 LNTELESNYSGDE
-895 LAAAL
+895 LATAL
-900 RQATKATS
+900 RQATEATS
-908 KATGEAARVTNELY
+908 KATGEAARVTMELY

-934 LDSLVDACRGL
+934 LDTLVDACRGL

-961 RLPISLPEVEVP
+961 RLPTSLPEVEVP

-979 TYIDSRVA
+979 TYIDSQVA

-1023 AELEIVHDESIPE
+1023 AELDVVHDEPIPE

-1050 ERNYNSLEEIRAEA
+1050 ERNYNSLEEIRADA
-1064 KGWPAMIETE
+1064 KGWPAMIEAE

-1083 ATLRGELA
+1083 ETLRGELA

-1115 AERLPRLERLK
+1115 AERQPRMQRLK
-1126 GQLRGGLRALFGEER
+1126 AQLRGGLRALFGEER
-1141 LERWSERLGLTGSLP
+1141 LERWSERLGLTGALP
-1156 TEELTAGSFAA
+1156 TEELTAGTFAA
-1167 PDVAADLPLV
+1167 PEVAADLPLV

-1186 MEAGDVLTGRDEEIR
+1186 MEAGDVLTGREQEIR
-1201 RAEAVLS
+1201 RAESVLS

-1258 DAIFQDAPEGQLV
+1258 DVIFQDAPEGQLV

-1324 RDAFPETIRLDP
+1324 RDAFPETIQLDP

-1409 GIEDDIVHVGPIP
+1409 GIHDDIVHVGPIP

-1480 REGTFV
+1480 RDGAFV
-1486 IAVHLRGVLGRIFAE
+1486 IAVHLRGVLGRVFDE

>member
-1 MAGSYSMP
+1 MTGAYSMP

-31 VALYQFEQFAQDGF
+31 VALYQFEQFAQHPF

-65 LVAQIRLPHITGY
+65 LVGQIRLPHITGY
-78 LIAGLVFGPSLTNA
+78 LIAGLVFGPSLA
-92 LAGLDLPAPFDKGI
+92 KVLSGLGLPPPFDKGI
-106 LNAEVIEQLSL
+106 LNDEVIEQLSL

-128 TAGGELKI
+128 TAGGELKL

-142 FRAISSI
+142 LRAISSI
-149 LAAQIVSI
+149 LVAQIVSI
-157 GVMVTAFF
+157 GVLVTGFF
-165 WLVSGAVPYI
+165 WLISGAVPYI
-175 GLPGVEGL
+175 GLPGVAGL
-183 PMAAALAVGA
+183 PMAAALAVGG

-215 AAGAMTR
+215 AAGPMTR

-230 KDVIVVVAFAV
+230 KDVIVLVAFAV
-241 ANVILAQEIGMGAIE
+241 AQVIVAQQVGMGALE
-256 GGLVAYLIQHIVFS
+256 GGIAAYLLQHIVIS

-299 VVFLVAFIAAE
+299 VVYLVAFISDQ

-324 GVSNFSKTGHRLIET
+324 GVSNFSKTGHLLIET

-353 LAGAKLHLEELQQV
+353 LAGAKLHLDQLQQV
-367 ALFAMALVGVRGFA
+367 ALFALGLTIVRGFA
-381 IYSGTRLGARLGK
+381 IFSGTKIGARLGK
-394 ADEGTQ
+394 ADDATRD
-400 AFGWMGFVS
+400 FGWLGFVS

-414 ILLAAIIGNRFG
+414 ILLAAIIGREFG

-442 NELVGPVL
+442 NELVGPVM
-450 FKMGLTLSGEASSGR
+450 FKLGLSLAGETSTSRKSLSP
-465 ASLTPARHLSVRPPS
+465 TRHLSVKPPS
-480 MKPDSE
+480 MRPD
-486 GGEPKQL
+486 GEDGAAKQL
-493 EPWPEHVG
+493 EPWPEHMG
-501 EKDLW
+501 AKNLW
-506 GAPLETKSTELNNR
+506 GDSLQLKSPELNSR
-520 MQDLGGDL
+520 VQDLGGDL
-528 QTIVREVSTGP
+528 QSIVREVSTGP
-539 LREFQLDAGKYL
+539 LREFQIDAGKYL

-570 TEEGSAERDE
+570 AEDGAERDE

-606 LAKLNWTPEIVLDN
+606 LAKLTWTPEVMLET
-620 VDGLVDELPEVV
+620 VDGLVDELPLVV
-632 TAPYEDQSYAS
+632 AAPYEDVSYQT
-643 KEADSLWKRFRRQ
+643 KEDDSIWKRVRRGA
-656 VLRLRRSWRKAFGQS
+656 LRLRRGWRKTLGQS
-671 PPTRDVHLRA
+671 EPSRDVRLRA
-681 LGRFR
+681 LGRFH

-728 EVAAAPES
+728 DIAANPDS

-751 ELALALDEVVRI
+751 ELALALDETVRI

-768 HRAASALASGFVE
+768 HRAASALATGFVH
-781 MKEDLPTFGTL
+781 MKEDLPTFGTF
-792 DLPTRERRTS
+792 DLRTGERRTS
-802 RRFATRM
+802 RRFANRM

-849 VAEYVSR
+849 VAEYVLR
-856 LTNTVKRRATSQL
+856 LTNTVKRRATSQV
-869 ERVSDTLHATLTQ
+869 ERVSETLQKSLLE
-882 LNTELEANYSGDE
+882 LNKELEADYSGEE

-900 RQATKATS
+900 RKSTEATS
-908 KATGEAARVTNELY
+908 KATGEAARVTSELY
-922 QDLSDDTKIAPL
+922 SDLSDDTKIAPL
-934 LDSLVDACRGL
+934 LDTLVDACRAL

-961 RLPISLPEVEVP
+961 RLPTALPEVEVP

-987 PKLLASRR
+987 PKLLATRQ

-1023 AELEIVHDESIPE
+1023 AELEVVHDEPIPE

-1050 ERNYNSLEEIRAEA
+1050 ERSYNSLEEIRAEA
-1064 KGWPAMIETE
+1064 HGWPAIIDRE
-1074 MRDAALGTL
+1074 MREAALGTL
-1083 ATLRGELA
+1083 ETLRGELA

-1104 RAASGLRMIEK
+1104 RAASGLRIMNK
-1115 AERLPRLERLK
+1115 AERVPRMKRLK
-1126 GQLRGGLRALFGEER
+1126 AQLRGGLRALFGEER
-1141 LERWSERLGLTGSLP
+1141 LERWSERLGLTRALP
-1156 TEELTAGSFAA
+1156 TEELSAGAFAA
-1167 PDVAADLPLV
+1167 PDVATNLPLV

-1186 MEAGDVLTGRDEEIR
+1186 MEAGDVLTGRDQEIR

-1208 SEVKGRLRSVA
+1208 TEIKGRLRSVA

-1245 RVVFTAPVSVEDV
+1245 RVVFTAPVTVEDV
-1258 DAIFQDAPEGQLV
+1258 DTIFQDSPEGQLV

-1324 RDAFPETIRLDP
+1324 RDAFPELVRLEP
-1336 LSEPELQAA
+1336 LSEQELQAA

-1379 RPYDQYFHELHDATG
+1379 RPYDQYFHELHEATG

-1409 GIEDDIVHVGPIP
+1409 GIQDDIVHVGPIP
-1422 ASPYARVRRLPD
+1422 ASSYARVRRLPD
-1434 DILVNLYQIARE
+1434 DVQVNLYQIARE
-1446 GWIDA
+1446 GWMDA

-1460 DVNTA
+1460 DENTA

-1475 GLLDE
+1475 GLLEE
-1480 REGTFV
+1480 REGAFV
-1486 IAVHLRGVLGRIFAE
+1486 IAVHLRGVLGRVFAE

>member
-1 MAGSYSMP
+1 MTGAYSMP

-14 THARRQITVIV
+14 THARRQITVII

-31 VALYQFEQFAQDGF
+31 VALYQFEQFAHDGF

-65 LVAQIRLPHITGY
+65 LVAQVRLPHITGY
-78 LIAGLVFGPSLTNA
+78 LIAGLVFGPSLAKVLT
-92 LAGLDLPAPFDKGI
+92 GLHLPAPFDEGI

-128 TAGGELKI
+128 TAGGELKL

-149 LAAQIVSI
+149 LAAQIVSV
-157 GVMVTAFF
+157 GVLVTAFF
-165 WLVSGAVPYI
+165 WLISGAVPYI

-183 PMAAALAVGA
+183 PMAGALAVGA

-215 AAGAMTR
+215 SVGAMTR

-241 ANVILAQEIGMGAIE
+241 AQAVLAQQIGIGAIE
-256 GGLVAYLIQHIVFS
+256 GGIAAFLLKHIVVS

-299 VVFLVAFIAAE
+299 VVYLVAFIAE
-310 LGWDPVLV
+310 RLGWDPVLV

-353 LAGAKLHLEELQQV
+353 LAGAKLHLDELRQV
-367 ALFAMALVGVRGFA
+367 ALFAVALVSVRAFA
-381 IYSGTRLGARLGK
+381 IYSGTKVGARLGK
-394 ADEGTQ
+394 ADEATQ
-400 AFGWMGFVS
+400 TFGWMGFVS

-414 ILLAAIIGNRFG
+414 ILLAAIIGNTFG

-437 GGVAI
+437 GAVAI
-442 NELVGPVL
+442 NELIGPVL
-450 FKMGLTLSGEASSGR
+450 FKIGLTLSGEASTGR
-465 ASLTPARHLSVRPPS
+465 TSLTPSRHLSVKPPS
-480 MKPDSE
+480 MRLDGEE
-486 GGEPKQL
+486 GEAKQL

-506 GAPLETKSTELNNR
+506 GAPSHTKSPELNNR
-520 MQDLGGDL
+520 MQDLAGDL
-528 QTIVREVSTGP
+528 QSIVREVSTGP
-539 LREFQLDAGKYL
+539 LREFQLEAGKYL

-570 TEEGSAERDE
+570 AEEGTERDE

-606 LAKLNWTPEIVLDN
+606 LAKLTWTPEATLDN

-632 TAPYEDQSYAS
+632 PAPYEDVSYQS
-643 KEADSLWKRFRRQ
+643 KESDSLWKALRRQ
-656 VLRLRRSWRKAFGQS
+656 ALRSRRSWRKAFGQGE
-671 PPTRDVHLRA
+671 PMRDVRLRA
-681 LGRFR
+681 LGRFH

-728 EVAAAPES
+728 DVSAAPGA

-751 ELALALDEVVRI
+751 ELALALDEIVRI

-768 HRAASALASGFVE
+768 HRTASALAVGFVH
-781 MKEDLPTFGTL
+781 MKEDLPIFGTL
-792 DLPTRERRTS
+792 DLRTGERRTS
-802 RRFATRM
+802 RRFASRM
-809 RAMETLTKDVSNL
+809 RAMETLTKDVTNL

-849 VAEYVSR
+849 VTEYVSR
-856 LTNTVKRRATSQL
+856 LTNTVKRRASSQV
-869 ERVSDTLHATLTQ
+869 ERVGDTLQTTLTE
-882 LNTELEANYSGDE
+882 LNAELESDYSGDE

-900 RQATKATS
+900 RRATEATS
-908 KATGEAARVTNELY
+908 KATGEAARVTTELY
-922 QDLSDDTKIAPL
+922 QDLSDDAKIAPL
-934 LDSLVDACRGL
+934 LDSLVEACRGL

-961 RLPISLPEVEVP
+961 RLPASLPEVEVP
-973 FREVVL
+973 FREIVL

-1009 ELERVVAF
+1009 ELERVIAF

-1023 AELEIVHDESIPE
+1023 AELEIVHDEAIPE

-1050 ERNYNSLEEIRAEA
+1050 ERSYNSLEEIRAEA
-1064 KGWPAMIETE
+1064 KGWPAMIEAE

-1096 KSRLEAMR
+1096 RSRLEAMR
-1104 RAASGLRMIEK
+1104 RAASGLRMMGK
-1115 AERLPRLERLK
+1115 AEREPRRKRLK
-1126 GQLRGGLRALFGEER
+1126 AQLRGGLRALFGEER
-1141 LERWSERLGLTGSLP
+1141 LERWSERLGLTGALP
-1156 TEELTAGSFAA
+1156 TEELSAGAFAA
-1167 PDVAADLPLV
+1167 PEVATELPLV

-1245 RVVFTAPVSVEDV
+1245 RVVFSAPVSVEDV

-1301 GRRRWLAHG
+1301 GRRRWLTHG

-1336 LSEPELQAA
+1336 LNEQELQAA

-1379 RPYDQYFHELHDATG
+1379 RPYDQYFHELHQATG

-1409 GIEDDIVHVGPIP
+1409 GIQDDIVHVGPIP
-1422 ASPYARVRRLPD
+1422 SSSYARVRRLPD

-1460 DVNTA
+1460 DPNTA

-1475 GLLDE
+1475 GLLEE
-1480 REGTFV
+1480 RDGAFV
-1486 IAVHLRGVLGRIFAE
+1486 VAVHLRGVLGRVFAE

>member
-31 VALYQFEQFAQDGF
+31 VALYQFEQFAQHTF

-65 LVAQIRLPHITGY
+65 LVGQIRLPHITGY
-78 LIAGLVFGPSLTNA
+78 LIAGLVFGPSLAKA
-92 LAGLDLPAPFDKGI
+92 LTGFDLPAPFDKGI
-106 LNAEVIEQLSL
+106 LNEEVIEQLSL

-128 TAGGELKI
+128 TAGGELKL

-149 LAAQIVSI
+149 LAAQIVSV
-157 GVMVTAFF
+157 GVLVTAFF
-165 WLVSGAVPYI
+165 WLISGAVPYV
-175 GLPGVEGL
+175 GLPGVAGL

-202 SPAATIAVIMESR
+202 SPAATIAVITETR
-215 AAGAMTR
+215 AIGMMTK

-241 ANVILAQEIGMGAIE
+241 AQVVVAQQIGIGALE
-256 GGLVAYLIQHIVFS
+256 GGIASYLLQHIVIS

-299 VVFLVAFIAAE
+299 VVYLVAFISKQ
-310 LGWDPVLV
+310 LDWDLVLV

-353 LAGAKLHLEELQQV
+353 LAGAKLHLDELRQV
-367 ALFAMALVGVRGFA
+367 ALFALGLVIVRGFA
-381 IYSGTRLGARLGK
+381 MFSGTKVGARFGK
-394 ADEGTQ
+394 ADEATQ

-414 ILLAAIIGNRFG
+414 ILLAAIVGNRFG

-442 NELVGPVL
+442 NELIGPVL
-450 FKMGLTLSGEASSGR
+450 FKLGLSLAGETSSHR
-465 ASLTPARHLSVRPPS
+465 KSMAPSRHLSVKPPS
-480 MKPDSE
+480 MLPDDA
-486 GGEPKQL
+486 GAAKQL

-501 EKDLW
+501 EKNLW
-506 GAPLETKSTELNNR
+506 GLPLETSSAELNSR
-520 MQDLGGDL
+520 TQELAGDL
-528 QTIVREVSTGP
+528 QSIVREVSTGP
-539 LREFQLDAGKYL
+539 LREFQMEAGKYL

-570 TEEGSAERDE
+570 AEEGAERDE

-606 LAKLNWTPEIVLDN
+606 LAKLTWTPESILDN
-620 VDGLVDELPEVV
+620 LDALVDELPEVV
-632 TAPYEDQSYAS
+632 AAPFEELSYES
-643 KEADSLWKRFRRQ
+643 KKDDSLWKSVRRQ
-656 VLRLRRSWRKAFGQS
+656 GLRLRRSWRKTFGQS
-671 PPTRDVHLRA
+671 APTRDVHLRA
-681 LGRFR
+681 LGRYH
-686 LSYDAPAR
+686 LSYDAPVR

-728 EVAAAPES
+728 EISSDSGA

-742 VRLRHDVEE
+742 VRLRHEVEE
-751 ELALALDEVVRI
+751 ELALALDETVRI

-768 HRAASALASGFVE
+768 HRAASALATGFVRI
-781 MKEDLPTFGTL
+781 KEDLPTFGTL
-792 DLPTRERRTS
+792 DLPASDRRTS
-802 RRFATRM
+802 RRFANRM

-822 RKASSAEYS
+822 RKASAAEYS

-838 LLGLEARIKDN
+838 LLGLEARIKDH
-849 VAEYVSR
+849 VAEYVVR
-856 LTNTVKRRATSQL
+856 LTNTVKRRATLQVD
-869 ERVSDTLHATLTQ
+869 RVSETLHKALEE
-882 LNTELEANYSGDE
+882 LDTELESNYSGDE
-895 LAAAL
+895 LAVIL
-900 RQATKATS
+900 RESTEPTS
-908 KATGEAARVTNELY
+908 KITGEAARVTTELY
-922 QDLSDDTKIAPL
+922 QDLSDDSKVAPL
-934 LDSLVDACRGL
+934 LDTLVDACRGL

-961 RLPISLPEVEVP
+961 RLPTALPEVEVP

-1002 PLANLLQ
+1002 PLSGLLQ

-1017 NVELAT
+1017 NVEIAT
-1023 AELEIVHDESIPE
+1023 AELEIVHDEEIPE

-1050 ERNYNSLEEIRAEA
+1050 ERSYNSLEEIRAEA
-1064 KGWPAMIETE
+1064 KGWPAMIERE
-1074 MRDAALGTL
+1074 MRDASLGTL
-1083 ATLRGELA
+1083 QTLRGELA
-1091 EGSFS
+1091 EGEFS
-1096 KSRLEAMR
+1096 KSRLDAMR

-1115 AERLPRLERLK
+1115 AERLPRMKRLK
-1126 GQLRGGLRALFGEER
+1126 SQFRGGLRAIFGEER
-1141 LERWSERLGLTGSLP
+1141 LGRWSERLGLTATLP
-1156 TEELTAGSFAA
+1156 SDALSAGTFAA
-1167 PDVAADLPLV
+1167 AEVVADLPLV

-1201 RAEAVLS
+1201 RAESVLS
-1208 SEVKGRLRSVA
+1208 SEIRGRLRSVA

-1245 RVVFTAPVSVEDV
+1245 RVVFTAPVSLEDV

-1301 GRRRWLAHG
+1301 GRRRWLTHG

-1324 RDAFPETIRLDP
+1324 RDAFPEIVRLEP
-1336 LSEPELQAA
+1336 LDQEALQAA

-1374 ATRIR
+1374 ASRIR
-1379 RPYDQYFHELHDATG
+1379 RPYDQYFHELHAATG

-1409 GIEDDIVHVGPIP
+1409 GIQDDIVHVGPIP
-1422 ASPYARVRRLPD
+1422 ASSYARVRRLPD
-1434 DILVNLYQIARE
+1434 DILVNLYQIARQ
-1446 GWIDA
+1446 GWMDA

-1465 QAQLSRLAHL
+1465 QAQLSRMAHL
-1475 GLLDE
+1475 GLLEE
-1480 REGTFV
+1480 REGSFV
-1486 IAVHLRGVLGRIFAE
+1486 IAVHLRGVLGRVLAE
-1501 RGWVL
+1501 RRWVL

>member
-1 MAGSYSMP
+1 MVGAYSMP

-31 VALYQFEQFAQDGF
+31 VALYQFEQFAQHPF

-52 FGFVVLASYTIGG
+52 LGFVVLASYTIGG
-65 LVAQIRLPHITGY
+65 LVGQIRLPHITGY
-78 LIAGLVFGPSLTNA
+78 LIAGLVFGPSLAKA
-92 LAGLDLPAPFDKGI
+92 LSGFDLPAPFDKGI
-106 LNAEVIEQLSL
+106 LNDDVIEQLSL

-128 TAGGELKI
+128 TAGGELKL

-157 GVMVTAFF
+157 GVLVTAFF
-165 WLVSGAVPYI
+165 WLISGAVPFI
-175 GLPGVEGL
+175 GLPGIEGL
-183 PMAAALAVGA
+183 PMATALAVGA

-202 SPAATIAVIMESR
+202 SPAATIAVIMETR
-215 AAGAMTR
+215 AAGALTR

-230 KDVIVVVAFAV
+230 KDVIVVVAFAIAQV
-241 ANVILAQEIGMGAIE
+241 VLAQQVGVGAIE
-256 GGLVAYLIQHIVFS
+256 GGIAAYLLQHIVFS

-299 VVFLVAFIAAE
+299 VVYLVAFIADQ

-339 VERLSLPVYVVFFT
+339 VERLSLPVYVLFFT
-353 LAGAKLHLEELQQV
+353 LAGAKLHLDELQEV
-367 ALFAMALVGVRGFA
+367 ALFAIALVAVRTLA
-381 IYSGTRLGARLGK
+381 VYSGTKVGARFGK
-394 ADEGTQ
+394 ADEATQ
-400 AFGWMGFVS
+400 TFGWMGFVS

-414 ILLAAIIGNRFG
+414 ILLAAIIGNTFG

-437 GGVAI
+437 GGVAL
-442 NELVGPVL
+442 NELIGPVM
-450 FKMGLTLSGEASSGR
+450 FKMGLSLAGETSTSR
-465 ASLTPARHLSVRPPS
+465 TSLTPARHLSVRPPS
-480 MKPDSE
+480 MRPEAE
-486 GGEPKQL
+486 GGAAKQL
-493 EPWPEHVG
+493 EPWPEHIG

-506 GAPLETKSTELNNR
+506 GATLQTKSAELNSR
-520 MQDLGGDL
+520 MQDLAGDL
-528 QTIVREVSTGP
+528 QSIVREVSTGP
-539 LREFQLDAGKYL
+539 LREFQIDSGKYL

-570 TEEGSAERDE
+570 AEDGAERDE

-606 LAKLNWTPEIVLDN
+606 LAKLTWTPETVLDN
-620 VDGLVDELPEVV
+620 VDTVVDELPEVV
-632 TAPYEDQSYAS
+632 TAPYEDVSYES
-643 KEADSLWKRFRRQ
+643 KESDSIWKATRRQ
-656 VLRLRRSWRKAFGQS
+656 TLRLRRAWRKTFGQDAPS
-671 PPTRDVHLRA
+671 RDVRLRA
-681 LGRFR
+681 LGRFH

-728 EVAAAPES
+728 DMSTEPGA

-751 ELALALDEVVRI
+751 ELALALDEIVRI

-768 HRAASALASGFVE
+768 HRAASALANGYVQ

-792 DLPTRERRTS
+792 DLPSSQRRTS
-802 RRFATRM
+802 RRFANRM

-831 SLAMELE
+831 TLAMELE

-849 VAEYVSR
+849 VADYVSR
-856 LTNTVKRRATSQL
+856 LISTVKRRATSQV
-869 ERVSDTLHATLTQ
+869 ERVSDTLQNTLTE
-882 LNTELEANYSGDE
+882 LNTELESDYSGEE

-900 RQATKATS
+900 RRTTEATS
-908 KATGEAARVTNELY
+908 KATGEAARVTTELY

-934 LDSLVDACRGL
+934 LDTLVDACRGL

-961 RLPISLPEVEVP
+961 RLPIALPEVEVP

-995 ELAERVQ
+995 ELAERIQ

-1023 AELEIVHDESIPE
+1023 AELEIVHDEAIPE
-1036 EMHTLLRDMVYGQL
+1036 EMHTLLREMVYGQL
-1050 ERNYNSLEEIRAEA
+1050 ERSYNSLEEIRAEA

-1083 ATLRGELA
+1083 ETLRGELA

-1096 KSRLEAMR
+1096 RSRLEAMR

-1115 AERLPRLERLK
+1115 AERQPRIKRLK
-1126 GQLRGGLRALFGEER
+1126 AQLRGGLRALFGEEQ
-1141 LERWSERLGLTGSLP
+1141 LERWSERLGLTGALP
-1156 TEELTAGSFAA
+1156 TEELSAGIFAA
-1167 PDVAADLPLV
+1167 PDVATDLPLV

-1186 MEAGDVLTGRDEEIR
+1186 MEAGDVLTGREEEIR
-1201 RAEAVLS
+1201 RAESVLS
-1208 SEVKGRLRSVA
+1208 SEVKGRLRSVV
-1219 LVGVDGVGKAAVS
+1219 LIGVDGVGKAAVS

-1245 RVVFTAPVSVEDV
+1245 RVVFTAPVTVEDV

-1324 RDAFPETIRLDP
+1324 RDAFPEVVRLET
-1336 LSEPELQAA
+1336 LSEQELQAA

-1379 RPYDQYFHELHDATG
+1379 RPYDQYFHELHEATG

-1409 GIEDDIVHVGPIP
+1409 GIQDDIVHVGPIP
-1422 ASPYARVRRLPD
+1422 ASPYTRVRRLPD
-1434 DILVNLYQIARE
+1434 DILVNLYQIARQ

-1460 DVNTA
+1460 DINTA

-1475 GLLDE
+1475 GLLEE
-1480 REGTFV
+1480 REGSFV
-1486 IAVHLRGVLGRIFAE
+1486 IAVHLRGVLGRVFAE

>member
-1 MAGSYSMP
+1 MTGSYSMP

-14 THARRQITVIV
+14 THARRQITVII

-31 VALYQFEQFAQDGF
+31 VALYQFEQFAKHGF

-78 LIAGLVFGPSLTNA
+78 LIAGLVFGPSLANA
-92 LAGLDLPAPFDKGI
+92 LTTFGLPAPFDEGI
-106 LNAEVIEQLSL
+106 LNDEVIEQLSL

-128 TAGGELKI
+128 TAGGELKL

-142 FRAISSI
+142 MRAISSI
-149 LAAQIVSI
+149 LAAQIVSV
-157 GVMVTAFF
+157 GVLVTAFF
-165 WLVSGAVPYI
+165 WLISGAVPYI
-175 GLPGVEGL
+175 GFPGVQGL

-230 KDVIVVVAFAV
+230 KDVIVVVAFAIAQV
-241 ANVILAQEIGMGAIE
+241 VLAQEIGVTVLE
-256 GGLVAYLIQHIVFS
+256 GGIAAYLLQHIVFS

-283 LYIRYV
+283 LYIRYI

-299 VVFLVAFIAAE
+299 VVYLVAFIAAE
-310 LGWDPVLV
+310 LDWDPVLV

-324 GVSNFSKTGHRLIET
+324 GVTNFSKTGHRLIET

-353 LAGAKLHLEELQQV
+353 LAGAKLHLGELQQV
-367 ALFAMALVGVRGFA
+367 AFFAVALVGVRAFA
-381 IYSGTRLGARLGK
+381 IYSGTKVGARLGK
-394 ADEGTQ
+394 ADEGTHT
-400 AFGWMGFVS
+400 FGWMGFVS

-414 ILLAAIIGNRFG
+414 ILLAAIIGNSFG

-442 NELVGPVL
+442 NELIGPVM
-450 FKMGLTLSGEASSGR
+450 FKMGLSLAGETSTSR
-465 ASLTPARHLSVRPPS
+465 ASLARTRHLSVKPPS
-480 MKPDSE
+480 MRPDAEE
-486 GGEPKQL
+486 GTPKQL

-506 GAPLETKSTELNNR
+506 GAPLQTESPEINNR
-520 MQDLGGDL
+520 MQDLAGDL
-528 QTIVREVSTGP
+528 QSIVREVSTGP
-539 LREFQLDAGKYL
+539 LRDFQLDAGKYL

-570 TEEGSAERDE
+570 AEGGTERDD

-606 LAKLNWTPEIVLDN
+606 LSKLTWTPETILGN

-632 TAPYEDQSYAS
+632 TAPYENLSYTPR
-643 KEADSLWKRFRRQ
+643 ENDSLWKQLRRQ
-656 VLRLRRSWRKAFGQS
+656 VLRLRRGWRKAFGQS
-671 PPTRDVHLRA
+671 PPTRDVRLRS
-681 LGRFR
+681 LGRFH

-728 EVAAAPES
+728 DISTDPGAN
-736 DLEGQL
+736 LEGQL

-751 ELALALDEVVRI
+751 ELALALDETVRI

-768 HRAASALASGFVE
+768 HRAASALATGFVR

-792 DLPTRERRTS
+792 DLSTGERRTS
-802 RRFATRM
+802 RRFANRM
-809 RAMETLTKDVSNL
+809 RAMETLTKDVANL

-849 VAEYVSR
+849 VAEYVLR
-856 LTNTVKRRATSQL
+856 LTNTVKRRAGSQV
-869 ERVSDTLHATLTQ
+869 ERVSDTLQNALKE
-882 LNTELEANYSGDE
+882 LNTELESDYSGDE

-900 RQATKATS
+900 RQATEATS
-908 KATGEAARVTNELY
+908 KATGEAARVTTELY
-922 QDLSDDTKIAPL
+922 QDLSDDAKIAPL
-934 LDSLVDACRGL
+934 LDTLVDACRGL

-961 RLPISLPEVEVP
+961 RLPTSLPEVEVP

-979 TYIDSRVA
+979 TYIESRVA

-1023 AELEIVHDESIPE
+1023 AELEIVHDEAIPE
-1036 EMHTLLRDMVYGQL
+1036 EMQTLLRDMVYGQL
-1050 ERNYNSLEEIRAEA
+1050 ERSYNSLEEIRAEA

-1083 ATLRGELA
+1083 EALRGELA

-1096 KSRLEAMR
+1096 RSRLEAMR
-1104 RAASGLRMIEK
+1104 RAASGLRMMEK
-1115 AERLPRLERLK
+1115 AERPHRIKRLK
-1126 GQLRGGLRALFGEER
+1126 AQIRGGLRALFGEER
-1141 LERWSERLGLTGSLP
+1141 LEEWSERLGLTGALP
-1156 TEELTAGSFAA
+1156 TEELSAGTFAA
-1167 PDVAADLPLV
+1167 PEVAADLPLV

-1208 SEVKGRLRSVA
+1208 SEVRGRLRSVV

-1245 RVVFTAPVSVEDV
+1245 RVVFTAPVTVADV

-1324 RDAFPETIRLDP
+1324 RDAFPEVIRLEP
-1336 LSEPELQAA
+1336 LSQEELQAA

-1360 RGDGSP
+1360 RGEGSP

-1394 GLVRDALRLWLASIR
+1394 GLVRDSLRLWLASIR
-1409 GIEDDIVHVGPIP
+1409 GIRDDIVHVGPIP
-1422 ASPYARVRRLPD
+1422 ASSYARVRRLPD

-1446 GWIDA
+1446 GWMDA

-1460 DVNTA
+1460 DLNTA

-1475 GLLDE
+1475 GLLEE
-1480 REGTFV
+1480 RDGSFV
-1486 IAVHLRGVLGRIFAE
+1486 IAVHLRGVLGRVFAE

>member
-31 VALYQFEQFAQDGF
+31 VALYQFEQFAQHTF

-65 LVAQIRLPHITGY
+65 LVGQIRLPHITGY
-78 LIAGLVFGPSLTNA
+78 LIAGLVFGPSLAKA
-92 LAGLDLPAPFDKGI
+92 LVGLALPAPFDKGI
-106 LNAEVIEQLSL
+106 LNEEVIEQLSL
-117 FDTLAVALIAL
+117 FDSLAVALIAL
-128 TAGGELKI
+128 TAGGELKL
-136 EGLKKG
+136 EGLRKG

-149 LAAQIVSI
+149 LVAQFVWI
-157 GVMVTAFF
+157 GVLVTAFF
-165 WLVSGAVPYI
+165 WLISGVVPYI
-175 GLPGVEGL
+175 GLPGVAGL

-202 SPAATIAVIMESR
+202 SPAATIAVITESR
-215 AAGAMTR
+215 AIGSMTK

-241 ANVILAQEIGMGAIE
+241 AQVVVAHQIGIGALE
-256 GGLVAYLIQHIVFS
+256 GGIVSYLLRHIVIS
-270 ILFGAVVVGGLMA
+270 ILFGAIVVGGLTA

-299 VVFLVAFIAAE
+299 VVYLVTFISKQ

-353 LAGAKLHLEELQQV
+353 LAGAKLHLQELRDV
-367 ALFAMALVGVRGFA
+367 ALFAVGLAGVRAFA
-381 IYSGTRLGARLGK
+381 IFSGTKMGARFGK
-394 ADEGTQ
+394 ADEATQ

-426 ELGRSLETLII
+426 EVGRSLETLII

-442 NELVGPVL
+442 NELIGPVL
-450 FKMGLTLSGEASSGR
+450 FKMGLSLAGETSINRKSMAPS
-465 ASLTPARHLSVRPPS
+465 RHLSVKPPAMRP
-480 MKPDSE
+480 DE
-486 GGEPKQL
+486 AGAAKQL

-501 EKDLW
+501 EKNVW
-506 GAPLETKSTELNNR
+506 GLPLETSSAELNNR
-520 MQDLGGDL
+520 IQELAGDL
-528 QTIVREVSTGP
+528 QSIVREVSTGP
-539 LREFQLDAGKYL
+539 LREFQTEAGKYL

-570 TEEGSAERDE
+570 AEEGAERDE
-580 LVTMLR
+580 LVAMLR

-606 LAKLNWTPEIVLDN
+606 LAKQTWTPESILDN
-620 VDGLVDELPEVV
+620 LDALVDALPEVV
-632 TAPYEDQSYAS
+632 TAPFEELSYES
-643 KEADSLWKRFRRQ
+643 KKDDSLWKRARRQ
-656 VLRLRRSWRKAFGQS
+656 GLRLRRSWRKTFGQTA
-671 PPTRDVHLRA
+671 PTRDIHLRA
-681 LGRFR
+681 LGRYH
-686 LSYDAPAR
+686 LSYDAPVR

-728 EVAAAPES
+728 EISIDSAA

-742 VRLRHDVEE
+742 VRLRHEVEE
-751 ELALALDEVVRI
+751 ELALALDETVRI

-768 HRAASALASGFVE
+768 HRAASALATGFVRI
-781 MKEDLPTFGTL
+781 KEDLPTFGTL
-792 DLPTRERRTS
+792 DLPARERRTS
-802 RRFATRM
+802 RRFANRM
-809 RAMETLTKDVSNL
+809 RALETLTKDVSNL

-849 VAEYVSR
+849 VSEYVVR
-856 LTNTVKRRATSQL
+856 LTNTVKRRATSQV
-869 ERVSDTLHATLTQ
+869 ERVSETLHKALQ
-882 LNTELEANYSGDE
+882 ELDTELEGDYSGDE
-895 LAAAL
+895 LATLL
-900 RQATKATS
+900 RESTEPTS
-908 KATGEAARVTNELY
+908 KVTGEAARVTTELY
-922 QDLSDDTKIAPL
+922 QDLSDDSKIAPL
-934 LDSLVDACRGL
+934 LDTLVDACRGL

-961 RLPISLPEVEVP
+961 RLPMALPEVEVP

-1002 PLANLLQ
+1002 PLSGLLQ

-1017 NVELAT
+1017 NVEIAT
-1023 AELEIVHDESIPE
+1023 AELEIVHDEEIPE

-1050 ERNYNSLEEIRAEA
+1050 ERSYNSLEEIRAEA
-1064 KGWPAMIETE
+1064 NGWPAMIERE
-1074 MRDAALGTL
+1074 MSDASLGTL
-1083 ATLRGELA
+1083 QTLRGELA
-1091 EGSFS
+1091 EGEFS

-1115 AERLPRLERLK
+1115 AERLPRTKRLK
-1126 GQLRGGLRALFGEER
+1126 SQLRGGLRAVFGEER
-1141 LERWSERLGLTGSLP
+1141 LERWSERLGLTTTLP
-1156 TEELTAGSFAA
+1156 TEALSAGAFAA
-1167 PDVAADLPLV
+1167 AQVVADLPLV

-1186 MEAGDVLTGRDEEIR
+1186 MEAGDVLTARDDEIR
-1201 RAEAVLS
+1201 RAESVLS
-1208 SEVKGRLRSVA
+1208 SEIKGRLRSVA

-1245 RVVFTAPVSVEDV
+1245 RVVFTAPVTLEDV

-1301 GRRRWLAHG
+1301 GRRRWLTHG

-1324 RDAFPETIRLDP
+1324 RDAFPEIIRLEP
-1336 LSEPELQAA
+1336 LDREELQAA

-1374 ATRIR
+1374 ASRIR
-1379 RPYDQYFHELHDATG
+1379 RPYDQYFHELHAATG

-1409 GIEDDIVHVGPIP
+1409 GILDDIVHVGPIP
-1422 ASPYARVRRLPD
+1422 ASSYARVRRLPD
-1434 DILVNLYQIARE
+1434 DILVNLYQIARQ
-1446 GWIDA
+1446 GWMDA

-1475 GLLDE
+1475 GLLEE
-1480 REGTFV
+1480 REGSFV
-1486 IAVHLRGVLGRIFAE
+1486 IAVHLRGVLGRVLAE

>member
-1 MAGSYSMP
+1 MGSYSMP

-31 VALYQFEQFAQDGF
+31 VALYQFEQFA
-45 DPSGMLA
+45 
-52 FGFVVLASYTIGG
+52 
-65 LVAQIRLPHITGY
+65 
-78 LIAGLVFGPSLTNA
+78 FGPSLAKA
-92 LAGLDLPAPFDKGI
+92 LTGLHLPAPFDEGI
-106 LNAEVIEQLSL
+106 LNEEVIGQLSV

-136 EGLKKG
+136 GALKKG

-149 LAAQIVSI
+149 LAAQIVSV
-157 GVMVTAFF
+157 GVLVTAFF
-165 WLVSGAVPYI
+165 WLISGAVPYI
-175 GLPGVEGL
+175 GFPGIEGL

-193 MVASVSLAT
+193 MVAAVSLAT

-222 NVLSVVVL
+222 NVLSIVVL
-230 KDVIVVVAFAV
+230 KDVIVMVAFAV
-241 ANVILAQEIGMGAIE
+241 AATVLAQQIGVSAIE
-256 GGLVAYLIQHIVFS
+256 GGIAAYLFQHIVVS
-270 ILFGAVVVGGLMA
+270 IVFGAVAVGGLMA
-283 LYIRYV
+283 LYIRYI

-310 LGWDPVLV
+310 LDWDPVLV

-324 GVSNFSKTGHRLIET
+324 GVSNFSKMGHRLIET
-339 VERLSLPVYVVFFT
+339 LERLSLPVYVVFFT
-353 LAGAKLHLEELQQV
+353 LAGAKLHLDQLQQV
-367 ALFAMALVGVRGFA
+367 ALFAIALVGVRAFA
-381 IYSGTRLGARLGK
+381 IYSGTKVGARFGK
-394 ADEGTQ
+394 ADEATQ

-414 ILLAAIIGNRFG
+414 ILLAAIIGSKFG
-426 ELGRSLETLII
+426 ALGRSLETLII
-437 GGVAI
+437 GAVAI
-442 NELVGPVL
+442 NELIGPVM
-450 FKMGLTLSGEASSGR
+450 FKMGLTLSGEAR
-465 ASLTPARHLSVRPPS
+465 ASRSSLAPSTHLSVKPPS
-480 MKPDSE
+480 MRPQGEE
-486 GGEPKQL
+486 GEAKQL

-506 GAPLETKSTELNNR
+506 GAALQLKSTELNNR
-520 MQDLGGDL
+520 TQDLAGDL
-528 QTIVREVSTGP
+528 QSIVREVSTGP
-539 LREFQLDAGKYL
+539 LRDFQLDGGKYL

-570 TEEGSAERDE
+570 AEGGTDRDE

-586 SAQSDLAAHWR
+586 SAQADLAAHWR

-606 LAKLNWTPEIVLDN
+606 LAKLTWTPETVLEN
-620 VDGLVDELPEVV
+620 VDALVDELPEVV
-632 TAPYEDQSYAS
+632 IAPYEDLSYDS
-643 KEADSLWKRFRRQ
+643 KEGDSLWKGARRQ
-656 VLRLRRSWRKAFGQS
+656 VLRWRRSWRKAFGQGE
-671 PPTRDVHLRA
+671 PTRDVRLRA
-681 LGRFR
+681 LGRFH

-728 EVAAAPES
+728 DVSTAPDA

-751 ELALALDEVVRI
+751 ELALALDEIVRI

-768 HRAASALASGFVE
+768 HRAASALATGLVNI
-781 MKEDLPTFGTL
+781 KEDLPTFGTI
-792 DLPTRERRTS
+792 DLGSGERRTS
-802 RRFATRM
+802 RRFANRM
-809 RAMETLTKDVSNL
+809 RAMETLTKDVTNL

-838 LLGLEARIKDN
+838 LLGLEARIKDH

-856 LTNTVKRRATSQL
+856 LTSTVTRRGGSQV
-869 ERVSDTLHATLTQ
+869 ERVSDTLQKTLSE
-882 LNTELEANYSGDE
+882 LNAELEKDYSGDE
-895 LAAAL
+895 LATAL
-900 RQATKATS
+900 RKTTEATS
-908 KATGEAARVTNELY
+908 KVTGEAARVTTELY
-922 QDLSDDTKIAPL
+922 QDLSDDGKIAPL
-934 LDSLVDACRGL
+934 LDTLVDACRGL

-961 RLPISLPEVEVP
+961 RLPTSLPEVEVP
-973 FREVVL
+973 FREIVL

-1002 PLANLLQ
+1002 PLANLLK
-1009 ELERVVAF
+1009 ELERVIAF

-1023 AELEIVHDESIPE
+1023 AELEIVHDEAIPE
-1036 EMHTLLRDMVYGQL
+1036 EMHTLLRDMLYGQL
-1050 ERNYNSLEEIRAEA
+1050 ERSYNSLEEIRAEA
-1064 KGWPAMIETE
+1064 TGWPAMLETE

-1096 KSRLEAMR
+1096 RSRLEAMR
-1104 RAASGLRMIEK
+1104 RAASGLRMMEK
-1115 AERLPRLERLK
+1115 GQREPRAKQLK
-1126 GQLRGGLRALFGEER
+1126 AQLRGGLRALFGEER
-1141 LERWSERLGLTGSLP
+1141 LERWSERLGLTGALP
-1156 TEELTAGSFAA
+1156 TEELSAKTFAA
-1167 PDVAADLPLV
+1167 PNVAADLPLV

-1336 LSEPELQAA
+1336 LSEQELQAA

-1379 RPYDQYFHELHDATG
+1379 RPYDQYFHELHQATG
-1394 GLVRDALRLWLASIR
+1394 GLVRDA
-1409 GIEDDIVHVGPIP
+1409 GIQDDIVHVGPIP
-1422 ASPYARVRRLPD
+1422 ASSYARVRRLPD

-1446 GWIDA
+1446 GWMDA
-1451 AGQARLFRL
+1451 AGQA
-1460 DVNTA
+1460 
-1465 QAQLSRLAHL
+1465 LAHL

-1480 REGTFV
+1480 HEGAFV
-1486 IAVHLRGVLGRIFAE
+1486 ITVHLRGVLGRVLAE

>member
-1 MAGSYSMP
+1 MGSYSMP

-14 THARRQITVIV
+14 SHARRQITVIV
-25 LLLFGM
+25 MLLFGM
-31 VALYQFEQFAQDGF
+31 VALYNFEQFARPGF
-45 DPSGMLA
+45 DPTGMLA

-65 LVAQIRLPHITGY
+65 LAAQIRLPHITGY
-78 LIAGLVFGPSLTNA
+78 LIAGLVFGSSFAKALTV
-92 LAGLDLPAPFDKGI
+92 LRLPAPFDTGI
-106 LNAEVIEQLSL
+106 LNDAVISQLSL

-128 TAGGELKI
+128 TAGGELKL
-136 EGLKKG
+136 EGLKRG
-142 FRAISSI
+142 LRAISSI
-149 LAAQIVSI
+149 LATQIVAI
-157 GVMVTAFF
+157 GVLMTSFF
-165 WLVSGAVPYI
+165 WLISGAVPYI
-175 GLPGVEGL
+175 GLPGAQGL

-215 AAGAMTR
+215 AAGGMTR

-230 KDVIVVVAFAV
+230 KDVVVLVAFAI
-241 ANVILAQEIGMGAIE
+241 AQVIAARELGVTAME
-256 GGLVAYLIQHIVFS
+256 GGIAAYLLQHIIFS

-299 VVFLVAFIAAE
+299 VVYLVAFIAAQ

-324 GVSNFSKTGHRLIET
+324 GVANFSKTGHRLIET

-353 LAGAKLHLEELQQV
+353 LAGAKLHLEELREV
-367 ALFAMALVGVRGFA
+367 ALFAAALVGVRVFA
-381 IYSGTRLGARLGK
+381 LYSSTMLGARIGR

-400 AFGWMGFVS
+400 AYGWMGFVS

-414 ILLAAIIGNRFG
+414 ILLASI
-426 ELGRSLETLII
+426 LGRTFGDLGRALETLII

-442 NELVGPVL
+442 NELMGPVL
-450 FKMGLTLSGEASSGR
+450 FKMGLTLAGETTVGRSSL
-465 ASLTPARHLSVRPPS
+465 APPKHLSVRPPS
-480 MKPDSE
+480 MRPD
-486 GGEPKQL
+486 GEDGATKQL

-501 EKDLW
+501 RQDLW
-506 GAPLETKSTELNNR
+506 GSPVQTGSPELNNR
-520 MQDLGGDL
+520 MQDLGAEL
-528 QTIVREVSTGP
+528 QSIVREVSTGP
-539 LREFQLDAGKYL
+539 LRDFQIDAGKYL

-556 EFLRHHRRLTVQAR
+556 EFLRQHRRLTVLAR
-570 TEEGSAERDE
+570 AEESTERED
-580 LVTMLR
+580 LVTTLR
-586 SAQSDLAAHWR
+586 TAQSDLAAHWR

-606 LAKLNWTPEIVLDN
+606 LSKLTWTPETILES
-620 VDGLVDELPEVV
+620 VDAAVDELPEQV
-632 TAPYEDQSYAS
+632 TAPYEEVSYDS
-643 KEADSLWKRFRRQ
+643 QEGDSLWKRLRRKH
-656 VLRLRRSWRKAFGQS
+656 LRLRRRWRKAFGQS
-671 PPTRDVHLRA
+671 RPTRDVRLRA
-681 LGRFR
+681 LGRFH

-722 GYDDIV
+722 GYDDTI
-728 EVAAAPES
+728 EACADLDA
-736 DLEGQL
+736 DLEARL
-742 VRLRHDVEE
+742 VQLRHDVEQ
-751 ELALALDEVVRI
+751 ELALALDEIVRI

-768 HRAASALASGFVE
+768 HRAASALASGFVQ
-781 MKEDLPTFGTL
+781 MKRELPTFGTL
-792 DLPTRERRTS
+792 DLKARDRRTS

-809 RAMETLTKDVSNL
+809 RAMDTLTKDVSNL

-838 LLGLEARIKDN
+838 LLGLEARIKDSLT
-849 VAEYVSR
+849 EYVSR
-856 LTNTVKRRATSQL
+856 LTNTVKRRATAQV
-869 ERVSDTLHATLTQ
+869 ERVSDTLQSAL
-882 LNTELEANYSGDE
+882 TELNDKLESDYSGDA

-900 RQATKATS
+900 REATDATS
-908 KATGEAARVTNELY
+908 KATAEAARVTTELY
-922 QDLSDDTKIAPL
+922 QDLSDDTKVAPL
-934 LDSLVDACRGL
+934 LDTLVDACRGL

-953 GQRQTGEW
+953 GQQQTGEW
-961 RLPISLPEVEVP
+961 RLPTALPEVEVP

-1023 AELEIVHDESIPE
+1023 AELEIVHDEQVPE
-1036 EMHTLLRDMVYGQL
+1036 EMHNLLREMVYGQL
-1050 ERNYNSLEEIRAEA
+1050 ERSYNALEEIRADA
-1064 KGWPAMIETE
+1064 QGWPSMIETE

-1083 ATLRGELA
+1083 ETLRGELA

-1096 KSRLEAMR
+1096 KTRLEAMR
-1104 RAASGLRMIEK
+1104 RAASGLRMIEQR
-1115 AERLPRLERLK
+1115 ERPPRIKRLK
-1126 GQLRGGLRALFGEER
+1126 AQLRGGLRALFGEER
-1141 LERWSERLGLTGSLP
+1141 LERWSERLGFAEAVP
-1156 TEELTAGSFAA
+1156 TAELSAGAFAA
-1167 PDVAADLPLV
+1167 PEVAADLPLV
-1177 YRRLFAADT
+1177 YRRLFAPDT
-1186 MEAGDVLTGRDEEIR
+1186 MEAGDVLTGREVEIR
-1201 RAEAVLS
+1201 RAEMVLS
-1208 SEVKGRLRSVA
+1208 SEVKGRLRSVV

-1245 RVVFTAPVSVEDV
+1245 RVGFSAPVSVRDV

-1291 RFVKGIIEEG
+1291 RFVAGIIEEG
-1301 GRRRWLAHG
+1301 GRRRWLAH
-1310 AVLFWNFASTVAPL
+1310 ASVLFWNFASMVAPL
-1324 RDAFPETIRLDP
+1324 RDAFPEVIRLEP
-1336 LSEPELQAA
+1336 LSEEELQAA

-1374 ATRIR
+1374 ASRIR
-1379 RPYDQYFHELHDATG
+1379 RPYDQYFHELHEATG

-1409 GIEDDIVHVGPIP
+1409 DIHDNVVRVGPIP

-1434 DILVNLYQIARE
+1434 DVLVNLYQIARE

-1451 AGQARLFRL
+1451 AGQSRLFRI

-1465 QAQLSRLAHL
+1465 HAQLSRLAHL
-1475 GLLDE
+1475 GLLEE
-1480 REGTFV
+1480 RGGAFV
-1486 IAVHLRGVLGRIFAE
+1486 IGVHLRGVLGRVFEE

>member
-1 MAGSYSMP
+1 MSGAYSMP

-14 THARRQITVIV
+14 SHARRQIAVIV

-31 VALYQFEQFAQDGF
+31 AALYQFEQFAQQEF

-65 LVAQIRLPHITGY
+65 LVGQIRLPHITGY
-78 LIAGLVFGPSLTNA
+78 LVAGLVFGPSLAKA
-92 LAGLDLPAPFDKGI
+92 LGGLGLPPPFDKGI
-106 LNAEVIEQLSL
+106 LNDEVIDQLSL
-117 FDTLAVALIAL
+117 LDTLAVALIAL
-128 TAGGELKI
+128 TAGGELK
-136 EGLKKG
+136 LDALRKG
-142 FRAISSI
+142 FRVISSI
-149 LAAQIVSI
+149 LVSQLVSI
-157 GVMVTAFF
+157 GALMIGFF
-165 WLVSGAVPYI
+165 WLISGAVPFI
-175 GLPGVEGL
+175 AMPGFDGL
-183 PMAAALAVGA
+183 PMMAALAIGG

-215 AAGAMTR
+215 AEGPMTR

-230 KDVIVVVAFAV
+230 KDVVVVVAFAV
-241 ANVILAQEIGMGAIE
+241 AQVVVAQQIGMGALE
-256 GGLVAYLIQHIVFS
+256 GGIWAYLLNHIVFS

-289 NQELLIFVVG
+289 NQELLVFIVG
-299 VVFLVAFIAAE
+299 VVYLVSFISDQLE
-310 LGWDPVLV
+310 WDPVLV

-324 GVSNFSKTGHRLIET
+324 GVANFSKTGHRLIHT

-353 LAGAKLHLEELQQV
+353 LAGAKLHLDQLQQV
-367 ALFAMALVGVRGFA
+367 ALFAIALVAVRAFA
-381 IYSGTRLGARLGK
+381 IYAGTNLGARFSK
-394 ADEGTQ
+394 ADEATRTF
-400 AFGWMGFVS
+400 AWMGFVS

-414 ILLAAIIGNRFG
+414 ILLAALVGNNFG
-426 ELGRSLETLII
+426 DLGRSIETLII

-442 NELVGPVL
+442 NELIGPVL
-450 FKMGLTLSGEASSGR
+450 FKIGLGLAGETSGIRSSV
-465 ASLTPARHLSVRPPS
+465 APTRHLSVRPPS
-480 MKPDSE
+480 LKPESE
-486 GGEPKQL
+486 DGPSQQL

-501 EKDLW
+501 SKDLW
-506 GAPLETKSTELNNR
+506 GGPAQTTSAELSSR

-528 QTIVREVSTGP
+528 QSIVREVSTGP
-539 LREFQLDAGKYL
+539 LRDFQIEAGKYL

-556 EFLRHHRRLTVQAR
+556 EFLRQHRRLTVQSRA
-570 TEEGSAERDE
+570 EDGVERDE

-586 SAQSDLAAHWR
+586 TAQSELAAHWR

-606 LAKLNWTPEIVLDN
+606 LSKQTWTPESILN
-620 VDGLVDELPEVV
+620 SVDTVVDELPEMVV
-632 TAPYEDQSYAS
+632 APYEDISYES
-643 KEADSLWKRFRRQ
+643 NDDDSLWKQIQRQ
-656 VLRLRRSWRKAFGQS
+656 WLRTRRSWRKAFGQK
-671 PPTRDVHLRA
+671 PPTRDVRLKA
-681 LGRFR
+681 LGRYH
-686 LSYDAPAR
+686 LSYEAPTRFEA
-694 LEGLAALFVEADRHL
+694 LAALFVEADRHM

-722 GYDDIV
+722 GYDDV
-728 EVAAAPES
+728 VDVCGDPDA
-736 DLEGQL
+736 DLERHL
-742 VRLRHDVEE
+742 VRLRHEVEE
-751 ELALALDEVVRI
+751 ELALALDEIVRI

-768 HRAASALASGFVE
+768 HRAASAVALGYVQ
-781 MKEDLPTFGTL
+781 MKEDLPIFCTL
-792 DLPTRERRTS
+792 DLPASARRTS
-802 RRFATRM
+802 RRFANRM
-809 RAMETLTKDVSNL
+809 RAIETLTKDVANL
-822 RKASSAEYS
+822 RRASSAEYS

-849 VAEYVSR
+849 VADYVSR
-856 LTNTVKRRATSQL
+856 LTNTVNRRAALQVTRVSETLQETLAALNEQL
-869 ERVSDTLHATLTQ
+869 ESDQ
-882 LNTELEANYSGDE
+882 SGEE

-900 RQATKATS
+900 KSSTEATS
-908 KATGEAARVTNELY
+908 KAIGEAARVTNELY

-934 LDSLVDACRGL
+934 LDTLVEACRGL

-953 GQRQTGEW
+953 GQQQTGEW
-961 RLPISLPEVEVP
+961 RLPAALPEVEVP

-987 PKLLASRR
+987 PKMLASRR

-1023 AELEIVHDESIPE
+1023 AELEIVHDEPVPE
-1036 EMHTLLRDMVYGQL
+1036 EMHSLLRDMVYGQL
-1050 ERNYNSLEEIRAEA
+1050 ERSYNALEEIRVES
-1064 KGWPAMIETE
+1064 KGWPDIIESE
-1074 MRDAALGTL
+1074 MQDAALGTL
-1083 ATLRGELA
+1083 ETLRSELA
-1091 EGSFS
+1091 EGEFS
-1096 KSRLEAMR
+1096 RSRLEAMR
-1104 RAASGLRMIEK
+1104 RAASGLRMLEE
-1115 AERLPRLERLK
+1115 AERPPRVERIK
-1126 GQLRGGLRALFGEER
+1126 SQARNAMRALFGEER
-1141 LERWSERLGLTGSLP
+1141 LERWAERLGFAGPLP
-1156 TEELTAGSFAA
+1156 TDALTAGSFAA
-1167 PDVAADLPLV
+1167 PEVGADLPLV

-1208 SEVKGRLRSVA
+1208 SEQKGRLRSVA

-1245 RVVFTAPVSVEDV
+1245 RVVFTGPVSVADV
-1258 DAIFQDAPEGQLV
+1258 DAIFQDTPEGQLV

-1286 FDPLR
+1286 FEPLR

-1301 GRRRWLAHG
+1301 GRRRWLTHG

-1324 RDAFPETIRLDP
+1324 RDAFPEIIRLEP
-1336 LSEPELQAA
+1336 LNEQELQAA

-1374 ATRIR
+1374 ASRIR
-1379 RPYDQYFHELHDATG
+1379 RPYDQYFHELHEATG

-1409 GIEDDIVHVGPIP
+1409 DIQDDIVHVGPIP
-1422 ASPYARVRRLPD
+1422 ASPYTRIRRLPD

-1446 GWIDA
+1446 GWMDA

-1460 DVNTA
+1460 DENTA

-1475 GLLDE
+1475 GLLEE
-1480 REGTFV
+1480 REGSFV
-1486 IAVHLRGVLGRIFAE
+1486 IAVHLRGALGRVFAE
-1501 RGWVL
+1501 RGWVI

>member
-1 MAGSYSMP
+1 MTGSYSMP

-14 THARRQITVIV
+14 SHARRQIAVII

-31 VALYQFEQFAQDGF
+31 AALYQFEQFAQQEF

-65 LVAQIRLPHITGY
+65 LVGQIRLPHITGY
-78 LIAGLVFGPSLTNA
+78 LVAGLVFGPSLANA
-92 LAGLDLPAPFDKGI
+92 LSGLNLPPPFDKGI
-106 LNAEVIEQLSL
+106 LNDEVIDQLSL
-117 FDTLAVALIAL
+117 LDTLAVALIAI
-128 TAGGELKI
+128 TAGGELKL

-142 FRAISSI
+142 FRVISSI
-149 LAAQIVSI
+149 LVSQLVSI
-157 GVMVTAFF
+157 GALMTGFF
-165 WLVSGAVPYI
+165 WLISGAVPFI
-175 GLPGVEGL
+175 ALPGIDGLPVI
-183 PMAAALAVGA
+183 AALAIGG

-215 AAGAMTR
+215 AEGPMTR

-241 ANVILAQEIGMGAIE
+241 AQVVVAQQIGMGAIE
-256 GGLVAYLIQHIVFS
+256 GGIWSYLLNHIVFS

-289 NQELLIFVVG
+289 NQELLVFIVG
-299 VVFLVAFIAAE
+299 VVYLVSFITDQLE
-310 LGWDPVLV
+310 WDPVLV

-324 GVSNFSKTGHRLIET
+324 GVANFSKTGHTLIHT

-353 LAGAKLHLEELQQV
+353 LAGAKLHLDQLQQV
-367 ALFAMALVGVRGFA
+367 AVFAIALVAVRVFA
-381 IYSGTRLGARLGK
+381 IYAGTNLGARIGK
-394 ADEGTQ
+394 ADEATR

-414 ILLAAIIGNRFG
+414 ILLAALVGNTFG

-442 NELVGPVL
+442 NELIGPVL
-450 FKMGLTLSGEASSGR
+450 FKMGLGLAGETSGVRSSL
-465 ASLTPARHLSVRPPS
+465 APTRHLSVKPPS
-480 MKPDSE
+480 LRPDGDE
-486 GGEPKQL
+486 GPSKQL

-501 EKDLW
+501 SKELW
-506 GAPLETKSTELNNR
+506 GAPVQTKSAELSSR
-520 MQDLGGDL
+520 MQHLGGDL
-528 QTIVREVSTGP
+528 QSIVREVSTGP
-539 LREFQLDAGKYL
+539 LRDFQIDAGKYL

-556 EFLRHHRRLTVQAR
+556 EFLRQHRRLTVQAR
-570 TEEGSAERDE
+570 AEDGVERDE

-586 SAQSDLAAHWR
+586 AAQSELAAHWR

-606 LAKLNWTPEIVLDN
+606 LSKQTWTPESILN
-620 VDGLVDELPEVV
+620 GVDGVVDELPEVV
-632 TAPYEDQSYAS
+632 VAPYEDLSYES
-643 KEADSLWKRFRRQ
+643 RDDDSLWKQVQRQWLRARRG
-656 VLRLRRSWRKAFGQS
+656 WRKAFGQT
-671 PPTRDVHLRA
+671 PPTRDVRLKA
-681 LGRFR
+681 LGRYH
-686 LSYDAPAR
+686 LSYEAPTRFEA
-694 LEGLAALFVEADRHL
+694 LAALFVEADRHM

-722 GYDDIV
+722 GYDDV
-728 EVAAAPES
+728 VDVCSDPDA
-736 DLEGQL
+736 DLERHL
-742 VRLRHDVEE
+742 VRLRHEVEE
-751 ELALALDEVVRI
+751 ELALALDEIVRI
-763 TGDGT
+763 TADGT
-768 HRAASALASGFVE
+768 HRAASALAVGFVQ
-781 MKEDLPTFGTL
+781 MKEDIPTFCTL
-792 DLPTRERRTS
+792 DLPASARRTS
-802 RRFATRM
+802 RRFANRM
-809 RAMETLTKDVSNL
+809 RAIETLTKDVANL

-856 LTNTVKRRATSQL
+856 LTNTVNRRAASQVTRVSETLQETLAELDEQL
-869 ERVSDTLHATLTQ
+869 ETDQ
-882 LNTELEANYSGDE
+882 SGDE
-895 LAAAL
+895 LATAL
-900 RQATKATS
+900 RTSTEALS
-908 KATGEAARVTNELY
+908 KATGEAARVTTELY

-934 LDSLVDACRGL
+934 LDTLVEACRGL

-953 GQRQTGEW
+953 GQQQTGEW
-961 RLPISLPEVEVP
+961 RLPSALPEVEVP

-987 PKLLASRR
+987 PKMLASRR

-1023 AELEIVHDESIPE
+1023 AELEIVHDEPVPE
-1036 EMHTLLRDMVYGQL
+1036 EMHSLLRDMVYGQL
-1050 ERNYNSLEEIRAEA
+1050 ERSYNALEEIRVEA
-1064 KGWPAMIETE
+1064 KGWPDMIESE
-1074 MRDAALGTL
+1074 MQDAALGTL
-1083 ATLRGELA
+1083 ETLRSELA
-1091 EGSFS
+1091 EGEFS
-1096 KSRLEAMR
+1096 RSRLEAMR
-1104 RAASGLRMIEK
+1104 RAASGLRMIEE
-1115 AERLPRLERLK
+1115 AEKPPRVERIK
-1126 GQLRGGLRALFGEER
+1126 SQGRNAMRALFGEER
-1141 LERWSERLGLTGSLP
+1141 LERWAERLGLAGPLP
-1156 TEELTAGSFAA
+1156 TESLTAGSFAA
-1167 PDVAADLPLV
+1167 PEVGADLPLV

-1208 SEVKGRLRSVA
+1208 SEQKGRLRSVA

-1245 RVVFTAPVSVEDV
+1245 RVVFTGPVSVADV
-1258 DAIFQDAPEGQLV
+1258 EAIFQDTPEGQLV

-1286 FDPLR
+1286 FEPLR

-1301 GRRRWLAHG
+1301 GRRRWLTHG

-1324 RDAFPETIRLDP
+1324 RDAFPEVIRLEP
-1336 LSEPELQAA
+1336 LNEQELQAA

-1360 RGDGSP
+1360 RGNGSP

-1374 ATRIR
+1374 ASRIR
-1379 RPYDQYFHELHDATG
+1379 RPYDQYFHELHEATG

-1409 GIEDDIVHVGPIP
+1409 DIQDDIVHVGPIP
-1422 ASPYARVRRLPD
+1422 ASPYTRIRRLPD

-1446 GWIDA
+1446 GWMDA

-1475 GLLDE
+1475 GLLEE
-1480 REGTFV
+1480 RDGSFV
-1486 IAVHLRGVLGRIFAE
+1486 IAVHLRGALGRVFAE
-1501 RGWVL
+1501 RGWVI

>member
-1 MAGSYSMP
+1 MSGSYSLP

-14 THARRQITVIV
+14 SHARRQITVIV

-31 VALYQFEQFAQDGF
+31 IALYHFEQFAKEGF
-45 DPSGMLA
+45 DPSAMLA
-52 FGFVVLASYTIGG
+52 FGFVVLASYAIGG
-65 LVAQIRLPHITGY
+65 LVGQIKLPHITGY
-78 LIAGLVFGPSLTNA
+78 LIAGLVFGPSVA
-92 LAGLDLPAPFDKGI
+92 KVLAGLDLPAPFRAGI
-106 LNAEVIEQLSL
+106 LNDQVLEQLSL
-117 FDTLAVALIAL
+117 FDSLAVALIAL
-128 TAGGELKI
+128 TAGGELKLDALKA
-136 EGLKKG
+136 GLG
-142 FRAISSI
+142 AISSI
-149 LAAQIVSI
+149 LVAQIVSI
-157 GVMVTAFF
+157 TAFVISFF
-165 WLVSGAVPYI
+165 WLISGAVPYI
-175 GLPGVEGL
+175 GLPGAQGL
-183 PMAAALAVGA
+183 STTAAMAVGT

-230 KDVIVVVAFAV
+230 KDVIVVVLFAIALGFTAQHLGV
-241 ANVILAQEIGMGAIE
+241 AAMQDGIG
-256 GGLVAYLIQHIVFS
+256 AYLLQHIVFS

-299 VVFLVAFIAAE
+299 VVYLVSFIAE
-310 LGWDPVLV
+310 RLGWDPVLV

-353 LAGAKLHLEELQQV
+353 LAGAKLHLDQLQQV
-367 ALFAMALVGVRGFA
+367 ALFALALVGVRVLA
-381 IYSGTRLGARLGK
+381 IYSGTKAGARFGK
-394 ADEGTQ
+394 ADAATQ

-414 ILLAAIIGNRFG
+414 IILAAIIGNTFG

-442 NELVGPVL
+442 NELIGPVM
-450 FKMGLTLSGEASSGR
+450 FKMGLGLAAETSAGRSSL
-465 ASLTPARHLSVRPPS
+465 AAAKHLSIKPPS
-480 MKPDSE
+480 MRPEGEE
-486 GGEPKQL
+486 GGPTQL

-501 EKDLW
+501 ERDLW
-506 GAPLETKSTELNNR
+506 GPALQTKSVALNNR
-520 MQDLGGDL
+520 VQDLGVDL
-528 QTIVREVSTGP
+528 QSIVREVSTGP
-539 LREFQLDAGKYL
+539 LRDFQMDAGNYL

-570 TEEGSAERDE
+570 AEEGSERDE
-580 LVTMLR
+580 LVTMVR
-586 SAQSDLAAHWR
+586 AAQSDLAAHWR

-606 LAKLNWTPEIVLDN
+606 LSKPTWSPQTTLHSIDAA
-620 VDGLVDELPEVV
+620 VDELPEVFV
-632 TAPYEDQSYAS
+632 APYEDVSY
-643 KEADSLWKRFRRQ
+643 EPRDGDSLWKRLRRQ
-656 VLRLRRSWRKAFGQS
+656 VLRLKRRWRRAVGQS
-671 PPTRDVHLRA
+671 PPTRDVRLRA
-681 LGRFR
+681 LGRFH
-686 LSYDAPAR
+686 LSYDAPGR

-709 AARTRSLFDGVIA
+709 AARTRSIFDAVIA
-722 GYDDIV
+722 GYDDIADICA
-728 EVAAAPES
+728 EPDA

-751 ELALALDEVVRI
+751 ELALALDEIVRI

-768 HRAASALASGFVE
+768 HRAASALASGFVQ
-781 MKEDLPTFGTL
+781 MKEDLPTFATL
-792 DLPTRERRTS
+792 DLGVGERRTS

-809 RAMETLTKDVSNL
+809 RAMETLTKDVANL
-822 RKASSAEYS
+822 RKASSAGYAA
-831 SLAMELE
+831 LAMELE
-838 LLGLEARIKDN
+838 LLGLEARIKDTI
-849 VAEYVSR
+849 AEYVLR
-856 LTNTVKRRATSQL
+856 LTNTVKRRGSSQL
-869 ERVSDTLHATLTQ
+869 ERVSDTLHVALA
-882 LNTELEANYSGDE
+882 ELDAELQKDYSGEE

-900 RQATKATS
+900 RHATEATS
-908 KATGEAARVTNELY
+908 KATGEAARVTTELY
-922 QDLSDDTKIAPL
+922 QDLNDDTKIAPL
-934 LDSLVDACRGL
+934 LDTLVDACRGL
-945 TPRYRVTV
+945 TPRYRVTM

-961 RLPISLPEVEVP
+961 RLPAALPEVEVP

-1023 AELEIVHDESIPE
+1023 AELEIVHDEAIPE
-1036 EMHTLLRDMVYGQL
+1036 EMHTLLRDMVYGHL
-1050 ERNYNSLEEIRAEA
+1050 ERSYNSLEEIRAAA
-1064 KGWPAMIETE
+1064 KSWPAMIETE

-1083 ATLRGELA
+1083 ETLRGELA

-1096 KSRLEAMR
+1096 RSRLEAMR

-1115 AERLPRLERLK
+1115 TERQPYVKRLK
-1126 GQLRGGLRALFGEER
+1126 SQLRGGLRALFGEDR
-1141 LERWSERLGLTGSLP
+1141 LEHWSERFGLAGPSP
-1156 TEELTAGSFAA
+1156 TKELSAGAFAA
-1167 PDVAADLPLV
+1167 PSVAADLPLV

-1201 RAEAVLS
+1201 RAESVLS
-1208 SEVKGRLRSVA
+1208 SELKGRLRSVA

-1232 SAIVRS
+1232 SAIARS

-1245 RVVFTAPVSVEDV
+1245 RVAFTAPVSVEDV
-1258 DAIFQDAPEGQLV
+1258 NAIFQDAPEGQLV
-1271 VVDGLHWML
+1271 IVDGLHWML

-1301 GRRRWLAHG
+1301 GRRRWLTHA

-1324 RDAFPETIRLDP
+1324 RDAFPEVIRLEP
-1336 LSEPELQAA
+1336 LNEQELQAA

-1366 IEGLFARS
+1366 IEDLFARG

-1379 RPYDQYFHELHDATG
+1379 RPYDRYFHELHEATG

-1409 GIEDDIVHVGPIP
+1409 GIQDDIVHVGPIP
-1422 ASPYARVRRLPD
+1422 ASPYVRVKRLPD

-1475 GLLDE
+1475 GLLGE
-1480 REGTFV
+1480 REGAFV
-1486 IAVHLRGVLGRIFAE
+1486 IGVHLRGVLGRIFAE

>member
-1 MAGSYSMP
+1 MTGAYSMP

-14 THARRQITVIV
+14 THARRQITVII

-78 LIAGLVFGPSLTNA
+78 LIAGLVFGHSLAKA
-92 LAGLDLPAPFDKGI
+92 LTGLALPAPFDEGI

-128 TAGGELKI
+128 TAGGELKL

-149 LAAQIVSI
+149 LAGQIVSV
-157 GVMVTAFF
+157 GVLVTAFF
-165 WLVSGAVPYI
+165 WLISGAVPYI
-175 GLPGVEGL
+175 GLPGIEGL

-215 AAGAMTR
+215 AVGAMTR

-241 ANVILAQEIGMGAIE
+241 ATTVLSQQIGVSALE
-256 GGLVAYLIQHIVFS
+256 GGIAAYLFQHIVLS

-299 VVFLVAFIAAE
+299 VVYLVAFIAAE

-324 GVSNFSKTGHRLIET
+324 GVSNFSKAGHRLIET

-353 LAGAKLHLEELQQV
+353 LAGAKLHLEELRQV
-367 ALFAMALVGVRGFA
+367 ALFAVALAGVRAFA
-381 IYSGTRLGARLGK
+381 IYSGTMAGARFGK
-394 ADEGTQ
+394 ADEATQ
-400 AFGWMGFVS
+400 TFGWMGFVS

-414 ILLAAIIGNRFG
+414 ILLAAIIGNTFG

-437 GGVAI
+437 GSVAI
-442 NELVGPVL
+442 NELIGPVL

-465 ASLTPARHLSVRPPS
+465 ASLPSSRHLSVKPPA
-480 MKPDSE
+480 MRRAGEE
-486 GGEPKQL
+486 GEAKQL

-506 GAPLETKSTELNNR
+506 GAPLQTKSPELNHR

-528 QTIVREVSTGP
+528 QSIVREVSTGP
-539 LREFQLDAGKYL
+539 LRDFQLDAGKYL

-570 TEEGSAERDE
+570 AEEGTDRDE

-586 SAQSDLAAHWR
+586 SAQADLAAHWR

-606 LAKLNWTPEIVLDN
+606 LAKLTWTPETMLDT

-632 TAPYEDQSYAS
+632 TAPYEDVSYES
-643 KEADSLWKRFRRQ
+643 KESDSIWKALQRQ
-656 VLRLRRSWRKAFGQS
+656 NLRLRSGWRKAFGQGA
-671 PPTRDVHLRA
+671 PTRDVRLRA
-681 LGRFR
+681 LGRFH

-694 LEGLAALFVEADRHL
+694 LEALAALFVEADRHL
-709 AARTRSLFDGVIA
+709 AARTRSLFDGLIA

-728 EVAAAPES
+728 DVATAPDA
-736 DLEGQL
+736 DLESQL

-751 ELALALDEVVRI
+751 ELALALDEIVRI

-768 HRAASALASGFVE
+768 HRAASALATGFVQ

-792 DLPTRERRTS
+792 DLRTSERRTS
-802 RRFATRM
+802 RRFANRM

-822 RKASSAEYS
+822 RRASSAEYS

-849 VAEYVSR
+849 LAEYVLR
-856 LTNTVKRRATSQL
+856 LTNTVKRRATSQV
-869 ERVSDTLHATLTQ
+869 ERVSDTLHNTLTE
-882 LNTELEANYSGDE
+882 LNKELESNYSGDE
-895 LAAAL
+895 LASAL
-900 RQATKATS
+900 RRATEATS
-908 KATGEAARVTNELY
+908 KATGEAARVTTELY
-922 QDLSDDTKIAPL
+922 QDLSDDSKIAPL
-934 LDSLVDACRGL
+934 LDTLVDACRGL

-961 RLPISLPEVEVP
+961 RLPTSLPEVEVP

-1009 ELERVVAF
+1009 ELERVIAF

-1023 AELEIVHDESIPE
+1023 AELEVVHDEAIPE

-1050 ERNYNSLEEIRAEA
+1050 ERSYNSLEEIRAEA
-1064 KGWPAMIETE
+1064 RGWPAMIETE

-1104 RAASGLRMIEK
+1104 RAASGLRMMDK
-1115 AERLPRLERLK
+1115 AQRVPRVKRLK
-1126 GQLRGGLRALFGEER
+1126 AQLRGGLRALFGEER
-1141 LERWSERLGLTGSLP
+1141 LERWSERLGLTSALP
-1156 TEELTAGSFAA
+1156 TEELSAGTFAA

-1186 MEAGDVLTGRDEEIR
+1186 MEAGDVLTGREAEIR

-1258 DAIFQDAPEGQLV
+1258 DAIFQDSPEGQLV

-1301 GRRRWLAHG
+1301 GRRRWLTHG

-1336 LSEPELQAA
+1336 LSEQELQAA

-1379 RPYDQYFHELHDATG
+1379 RPYDQYFHELHQATG

-1409 GIEDDIVHVGPIP
+1409 GIQEDIVHVGPIP
-1422 ASPYARVRRLPD
+1422 ASSYARVRRLPD
-1434 DILVNLYQIARE
+1434 DILVNLYQIGRE

-1475 GLLDE
+1475 GLLEE
-1480 REGTFV
+1480 REGAFV
-1486 IAVHLRGVLGRIFAE
+1486 VAVHLRGVLGRVFAE

>member
-1 MAGSYSMP
+1 
-9 PPGEE
+9 
-14 THARRQITVIV
+14 ARRQITVIV

-31 VALYQFEQFAQDGF
+31 VALYQFEQFAQHPF

-52 FGFVVLASYTIGG
+52 LGFVVLASYTIGG
-65 LVAQIRLPHITGY
+65 LVGQIRLPHITGY
-78 LIAGLVFGPSLTNA
+78 LIAGLVFGPSLAKA
-92 LAGLDLPAPFDKGI
+92 LATFGLPAPFDKGI
-106 LNAEVIEQLSL
+106 LNDDVIEQLSL

-128 TAGGELKI
+128 TAGGELKL

-142 FRAISSI
+142 LRAISSI

-157 GVMVTAFF
+157 GVLVTAFF
-165 WLVSGAVPYI
+165 WLISGAVPFI
-175 GLPGVEGL
+175 GLPGIQGL
-183 PMAAALAVGA
+183 PMATALAVGA

-215 AAGAMTR
+215 AVGPMTR

-230 KDVIVVVAFAV
+230 KDVVVVVAFAV
-241 ANVILAQEIGMGAIE
+241 AQVVVAQQVGVSAIE
-256 GGLVAYLIQHIVFS
+256 GGLAAFLLQHIVLS

-299 VVFLVAFIAAE
+299 MVYLVAFIANR

-324 GVSNFSKTGHRLIET
+324 GVSNFSKAGHRLIET

-353 LAGAKLHLEELQQV
+353 LAGAKLHLDQLRDV
-367 ALFAMALVGVRGFA
+367 ALFAAALVGVRAFA
-381 IYSGTRLGARLGK
+381 VYSGTKLGARFAK
-394 ADEGTQ
+394 ADEATQ
-400 AFGWMGFVS
+400 TFGWMGFVS

-414 ILLAAIIGNRFG
+414 ILLAAIIGNTFG
-426 ELGRSLETLII
+426 EIGRSLETLVI
-437 GGVAI
+437 GAVAI
-442 NELVGPVL
+442 NELIGPVM
-450 FKMGLTLSGEASSGR
+450 FKMGLSLAGEAVTTR
-465 ASLTPARHLSVRPPS
+465 TSLAPTRHLSVKPPS
-480 MKPDSE
+480 LRPE
-486 GGEPKQL
+486 GALRQL
-493 EPWPEHVG
+493 EPWPEHIG

-506 GAPLETKSTELNNR
+506 GATLQTKSAELNNR
-520 MQDLGGDL
+520 MQDLAGDL
-528 QTIVREVSTGP
+528 QSLVRDVSTGP
-539 LREFQLDAGKYL
+539 LRDFQIDAGKYL

-570 TEEGSAERDE
+570 AEDGAERDE

-606 LAKLNWTPEIVLDN
+606 LAKLTWTPEGMLEN
-620 VDGLVDELPEVV
+620 VDTVVDELPEVV
-632 TAPYEDQSYAS
+632 TAPYEDLSYES
-643 KEADSLWKRFRRQ
+643 KETDSLWKRFRRQ
-656 VLRLRRSWRKAFGQS
+656 LLRLRRGWRKASGQDS
-671 PPTRDVHLRA
+671 PTRDVRLRA
-681 LGRFR
+681 LGRFH

-728 EVAAAPES
+728 DLSADQDA
-736 DLEGQL
+736 DLERQL

-751 ELALALDEVVRI
+751 ELALALDEIVRI
-763 TGDGT
+763 TSDGT
-768 HRAASALASGFVE
+768 HRAASALATGFVE
-781 MKEDLPTFGTL
+781 MKKDLPTFGTL
-792 DLPTRERRTS
+792 DLPTSERRTS
-802 RRFATRM
+802 RRFANRM
-809 RAMETLTKDVSNL
+809 RAMDTLTKDVSNL

-849 VAEYVSR
+849 VAEYVLR
-856 LTNTVKRRATSQL
+856 LTNTVKRRATSQV
-869 ERVSDTLHATLTQ
+869 ERVSDTLQKTLTE
-882 LNTELEANYSGDE
+882 LNVELETDYSGEE

-900 RQATKATS
+900 RQTTEATS
-908 KATGEAARVTNELY
+908 KATGEAARVTTELY

-934 LDSLVDACRGL
+934 LDTLVDACRGL

-961 RLPISLPEVEVP
+961 RLPTALPEVEVP

-995 ELAERVQ
+995 DLAERVQ

-1023 AELEIVHDESIPE
+1023 AELEIVHDEAIPE

-1050 ERNYNSLEEIRAEA
+1050 ERSYNSLEEIRAEA
-1064 KGWPAMIETE
+1064 KGWPAVIETE

-1083 ATLRGELA
+1083 ETLRGELA

-1115 AERLPRLERLK
+1115 AERQPRMKRLK
-1126 GQLRGGLRALFGEER
+1126 AQLRGGLRALFGEER
-1141 LERWSERLGLTGSLP
+1141 LERWSERLGLTRPLP
-1156 TEELTAGSFAA
+1156 TEELTSGSFAA
-1167 PDVAADLPLV
+1167 PEVAADLPLV

-1186 MEAGDVLTGRDEEIR
+1186 MEAGDVLTGRDQEIR
-1201 RAEAVLS
+1201 RAESVLS
-1208 SEVKGRLRSVA
+1208 SEAKGRLRSVA

-1245 RVVFTAPVSVEDV
+1245 RVVFTGPVNVEDV

-1291 RFVKGIIEEG
+1291 RFVKGIIDEG

-1324 RDAFPETIRLDP
+1324 RDAFPEVIRLEP
-1336 LSEPELQAA
+1336 LSEHELQAA

-1379 RPYDQYFHELHDATG
+1379 RPYDQYFHELQEATG

-1409 GIEDDIVHVGPIP
+1409 VVQDDIVHVGPIP

-1446 GWIDA
+1446 GWIDP

-1460 DVNTA
+1460 DLNTA

-1475 GLLDE
+1475 GLLEE
-1480 REGTFV
+1480 REGAFV
-1486 IAVHLRGVLGRIFAE
+1486 IAVHLRGVLGRVFAE